1 MNLFR
6 QQKFSIRKFNVGIFS
21 ALIATVTFI
30 SINPTTASAAEQNQ
44 PAQNQPAQP
53 ADANAQPNANA
64 GAQANPAAQPAAPAN
79 QGQPAAQPANQGG
92 QANPAGGTAQPAGG
106 AAQPAAGTAQP
117 AGQGN
122 QADPNN
128 AAQAQPGNQAAPA
141 NQAGQGNNQAT
152 PANQTQPANAPAAA
166 QPAAPVAANAQ
177 TQDPNASNTGEGS
190 INTTLTFD
198 DPAISTDENRQDPTV
213 TVTDKV
219 NGYSLIN
226 NGKIGFV
233 NSELRRSDMFD
244 KNNPQNYQARGN
256 VAALGRVNAND
267 STDHGNFNGI
277 SKTVNVKPDS
287 ELIINFTTMQTN
299 SKQGAT
305 NLVIKDAKKN
315 TELATVN
322 VAKTGTAHLF
332 KVPTDADRL
341 DLQFIPDNTA
351 VADASRITTNK
362 DGYKY
367 YSFIDN
373 VGLFSGSHLYVKN
386 RDLAPKAT
394 NNKEY
399 TINTE
404 IGNNGNFGASLKSDQ
419 FKYEVTLPQGVT
431 YVNDSLTTTF
441 PNGNEDSTVLKNMT
455 VNYDQNANKVTFT
468 SQGVTT
474 ARGTHTKEVLFPDK
488 SLKLSYKVNVANID
502 TPKNIDFNE
511 KLTYRTASDVVIN
524 NAQPEVTLT
533 ADPFSVAVEMNKD
546 ALQQQVN
553 SQVDNSHYTTASIA
567 EYNKLKQQAD
577 TILNEDANHVETA
590 NRASQTDI
598 DGLVTKLQ
606 AALIDNQAAIAELD
620 AKAQEKV
627 TAAQQS
633 KKVTQDEV
641 AALVTKINNDKNN
654 AIAEINKQTTSQG
667 VTTEKDNGIAVLEQ
681 DVITPT
687 VKPQAKQDIIQAVT
701 TRKQQ
706 IKKSN
711 ASLQDEKDVANDK
724 IGKIETKAIKDIG
737 AATTNAQVEAIKTK
751 AINDINQTTPA
762 TTAKAAALE
771 EFDEVV
777 QAQIDQAPLNPDTT
791 NEEVAEAIERINAAK
806 VSGVKAIETT
816 MTAQDL
822 ERVKNEEISKIEN
835 ITDSTQTK
843 MDAYNEVKQAA
854 TARKAQNATVSNAT
868 NEEVAEAD
876 AAVEA
881 AQKQGLHDI
890 QVVKSKQEVAD
901 TKSKVLDKINAIQ
914 TQAKVKPAADTEV
927 ENAYNTRKQEIQNSN
942 ASTTEEKQ
950 AAYTELD
957 TKKQEARTNLDT
969 ANSNSEVATAKD
981 NGIAAINQVQAAT
994 TKKSDAKAEI
1004 AQKASER
1011 KTAIEAMNDSTTE
1024 EQQAAKDKVD
1034 QAVVTANADIDNAA
1048 ANADIDNAAANAD
1061 VDNAKTTNE
1070 ATIAAITPDA
1080 NVKPAAKQ
1088 AIADKVQAQETA
1100 INANNGS
1107 TTEEKEAAKQQVQTE
1122 KTTADTAIDGAHSN
1136 AEVEAAKN
1144 AEIAKIEAI
1153 QPATTTKDDAK
1164 QAIATKANERKTA
1177 IAQTQDIT
1185 AEEIAAANADVDN
1198 AVTQANSNIEA
1209 ANSQN
1214 DVDQA
1219 KTTGET
1225 SIDQVTPTVNK
1236 KVTARNEITAILNNK
1251 LQEIQATP
1259 DATDEEKQAADAEAN
1274 TENGKANQAI
1284 SAAITNAQVDEAKAN
1299 AEAAINAV
1307 TPKVVK
1313 KQAAKDEIDQLQ
1325 ATQTN
1330 VINNDQNAT
1339 TEEKEA
1345 AIQQLATAV
1354 TDAKNNITA
1363 ATDDNGVDQAKDAGK
1378 NSIQSTQPA
1387 TAVKLN
1393 AKNDVDQAVTT
1404 QNQAID
1410 NTTGATTEEKN
1421 AAKDLVLKAKEKA
1434 YLDIL
1439 NAQTTNDVTQIKD
1452 QAVTDIQGITADTTI
1467 KDVAKDELAT
1477 KANEQ
1482 KALIAQTADATTEEK
1497 EQANQQVD
1505 AQLTQGNQNIENAQS
1520 IDDVNTAKENAI
1532 QAIDPIQAST
1542 DVKTNARAELLTEM
1556 QNKITEILSDN
1567 TTTNE
1572 EKGKD
1577 IEPVRATYEE
1587 GLNNINT
1594 ANTTGDV
1601 TTAKDTA
1608 VQKVQQLHAN
1618 PVKKPAGKTALDQAA
1633 ADRKTQIEQTPNASQ
1648 QEINDAKQEV
1658 DAALNQAKTNVDQSS
1673 TNEYV
1678 DNAVKEGKAKINAVK
1693 TFSEYK
1699 KDALAKIA
1707 DAYNAK
1713 VNEADNSNA
1722 STSSEIA
1729 EAKQKLAELKQ
1740 TADQNVNQATSKDDI
1755 EVQIHNDLDNI
1766 NDYTIPTGKKESATT
1781 DLYAYAD
1788 QKKNNISADT
1798 NATQDEK
1805 QQAIKQVDQNV
1816 QTALES
1822 INNGVDNG
1830 DVDDALTQGKAAI
1843 DAIQVDA
1850 TVKPKANQAIEVK
1863 AEDTKESIDQ
1873 SDQLTAEEKTEAL
1886 AMIKQIT
1893 DQAKQGI
1900 TDATTTAE
1908 VEKAKAQ
1915 GLEAFDNIQIDSTE
1929 KQKAIEELETALDQI
1944 EAGVN
1949 VDADA
1954 TTEEKEAFTNALED
1968 ILSKATEDISD
1979 QTTNAEIA
1987 TVKNSALEQLKAQRI
2002 NPEVKK
2008 NALEAIREVV
2018 NKQIEIIKNADAD
2031 ASAKEIAR
2039 TDLGRYFDRF
2049 ADKLDKTQT
2058 NAEVA
2063 ELQNVTIP
2071 AIEAIVP
2078 QNDPDANDTNNG
2090 IDNNDA
2096 TANSNANATPENTG
2110 QPNVSETTDNGK
2122 ADASPTTPNNSDAA
2136 TGETTATSAT
2146 DDANDKPQANNN
2158 SSVDASTNSP
2168 TMDNDVTSKP
2178 EVESTNNGTTDKPVT
2193 ETDNATPA
2201 ESTTNNN
2208 STTTATNE
2216 NAPTGST
2223 ATAPTTASTE
2233 AASSADSKDNAS
2245 VNDSKQNAEV
2255 NNSAESQSTNGKVA
2269 QPKSENKAK
2278 AEKDGRDSTNQSMV
2292 ESTTETLPS
2301 ADITEPNVPSN
2312 TSKDKEESTTNQ
2324 TDAGQLK
2331 SETNVASNEADKSPS
2346 KADTEVSNKPSTS
2359 ASSEAKDKM
2368 TSTNVSQKDDTATAD
2383 TNDTQT
2389 SVGPVANNK
2398 AKDMQTNDTQKSV
2411 GSVANNK
2418 ATQNDGANASPATV
2432 SNGSNSANQDMLN
2445 VTKPEENK
2453 VKTKSAQQGKVNKP
2467 KQQAKTLPDTGMSH
2481 NDDLP
2486 YAELALGAGM
2496 AFLIRRFTKKD
2507 QQTEE

>member
-53 ADANAQPNANA
+53 ADASAQPNANA
-64 GAQANPAAQPAAPAN
+64 GAQANPTAQPAAPAN
-79 QGQPAAQPANQGG
+79 QGGQADPAANQGG
-92 QANPAGGTAQPAGG
+92 QATPAAGTT
-106 AAQPAAGTAQP
+106 QPAAGTTQP

-128 AAQAQPGNQAAPA
+128 AVQAQPGNQAAPA

-152 PANQTQPANAPAAA
+152 PNNAAPANQTQPANAPAAA

-177 TQDPNASNTGEGS
+177 PQDPNANNTGEGS

-198 DPAISTDENRQDPTV
+198 DPAISTNDNRQDPTV
-213 TVTDKV
+213 TVTDHV

-404 IGNNGNFGASLKSDQ
+404 IGNNGNFGASLKADQ

-553 SQVDNSHYTTASIA
+553 SQVDDSHYTTASIA

-590 NRASQTDI
+590 NRASQADI

-654 AIAEINKQTTSQG
+654 AIAEINKQTTAQG

-724 IGKIETKAIKDIG
+724 IGKIETKAIKDID

-751 AINDINQTTPA
+751 AINDINQTAPA

-791 NEEVAEAIERINAAK
+791 NEEVAEAIERINKAK
-806 VSGVKAIETT
+806 VSGVKAIEATT
-816 MTAQDL
+816 TAQEL
-822 ERVKNEEISKIEN
+822 ERVKNEEIFKIEN

-843 MDAYNEVKQAA
+843 MDAYKEVKQAA

-868 NEEVAEAD
+868 DEEVAEANAAVD
-876 AAVEA
+876 AAQTE
-881 AQKQGLHDI
+881 GLHDI
-890 QVVKSKQEVAD
+890 QVVKSQQEVAD
-901 TKSKVLDKINAIQ
+901 TKAKVLDKINAIQ
-914 TQAKVKPAADTEV
+914 TQARVKPAADREV
-927 ENAYNTRKQEIQNSN
+927 DNAYNTRKQEIQNSN
-942 ASTTEEKQ
+942 ASTTEEKE
-950 AAYTELD
+950 AAYTQLD
-957 TKKQEARTNLDT
+957 AKKQEARTNLDA
-969 ANSNSEVATAKD
+969 ANTNSAVTTAKD

-1048 ANADIDNAAANAD
+1048 ANTD
-1061 VDNAKTTNE
+1061 VDNAKATNE

-1080 NVKPAAKQ
+1080 NVKSTAKQ

-1100 INANNGS
+1100 IDANNGA
-1107 TTEEKEAAKQQVQTE
+1107 TTEEKNAAKQQVQTE
-1122 KTTADTAIDGAHSN
+1122 KTTADAAIDGAHSN

-1164 QAIATKANERKTA
+1164 QAIATKANERKAA

-1185 AEEIAAANADVDN
+1185 AEEIEAANANVDN
-1198 AVTQANSNIEA
+1198 AVTEANSHIEA

-1214 DVDQA
+1214 EVDQA
-1219 KTTGET
+1219 KTTGES

-1236 KVTARNEITAILNNK
+1236 KATARNEITTALNNK

-1259 DATDEEKQAADAEAN
+1259 DATDEEKQEADLEAN
-1274 TENGKANQAI
+1274 TENAKANH
-1284 SAAITNAQVDEAKAN
+1284 AITAATTNAEVDDAKAN
-1299 AEAAINAV
+1299 AEVAINAV
-1307 TPKVVK
+1307 TPKVMK

-1325 ATQTN
+1325 AVQTAI
-1330 VINNDQNAT
+1330 INNDQNAT
-1339 TEEKEA
+1339 NEEKEA

-1363 ATDDNGVDQAKDAGK
+1363 ATDNNGVDTAKDAGK

-1387 TAVKLN
+1387 TAVKSN

-1410 NTTGATTEEKN
+1410 NTT
-1421 AAKDLVLKAKEKA
+1421 
-1434 YLDIL
+1434 
-1439 NAQTTNDVTQIKD
+1439 
-1452 QAVTDIQGITADTTI
+1452 
-1467 KDVAKDELAT
+1467 
-1477 KANEQ
+1477 
-1482 KALIAQTADATTEEK
+1482 
-1497 EQANQQVD
+1497 
-1505 AQLTQGNQNIENAQS
+1505 
-1520 IDDVNTAKENAI
+1520 
-1532 QAIDPIQAST
+1532 
-1542 DVKTNARAELLTEM
+1542 
-1556 QNKITEILSDN
+1556 
-1567 TTTNE
+1567 
-1572 EKGKD
+1572 
-1577 IEPVRATYEE
+1577 
-1587 GLNNINT
+1587 
-1594 ANTTGDV
+1594 
-1601 TTAKDTA
+1601 
-1608 VQKVQQLHAN
+1608 
-1618 PVKKPAGKTALDQAA
+1618 
-1633 ADRKTQIEQTPNASQ
+1633 
-1648 QEINDAKQEV
+1648 
-1658 DAALNQAKTNVDQSS
+1658 
-1673 TNEYV
+1673 
-1678 DNAVKEGKAKINAVK
+1678 
-1693 TFSEYK
+1693 
-1699 KDALAKIA
+1699 
-1707 DAYNAK
+1707 
-1713 VNEADNSNA
+1713 
-1722 STSSEIA
+1722 
-1729 EAKQKLAELKQ
+1729 
-1740 TADQNVNQATSKDDI
+1740 
-1755 EVQIHNDLDNI
+1755 
-1766 NDYTIPTGKKESATT
+1766 
-1781 DLYAYAD
+1781 
-1788 QKKNNISADT
+1788 
-1798 NATQDEK
+1798 
-1805 QQAIKQVDQNV
+1805 
-1816 QTALES
+1816 
-1822 INNGVDNG
+1822 
-1830 DVDDALTQGKAAI
+1830 
-1843 DAIQVDA
+1843 
-1850 TVKPKANQAIEVK
+1850 
-1863 AEDTKESIDQ
+1863 
-1873 SDQLTAEEKTEAL
+1873 
-1886 AMIKQIT
+1886 
-1893 DQAKQGI
+1893 
-1900 TDATTTAE
+1900 
-1908 VEKAKAQ
+1908 
-1915 GLEAFDNIQIDSTE
+1915 
-1929 KQKAIEELETALDQI
+1929 
-1944 EAGVN
+1944 
-1949 VDADA
+1949 DA

-2058 NAEVA
+2058 NAEVD

-2078 QNDPDANDTNNG
+2078 QKDPNANDTNSG
-2090 IDNNDA
+2090 SDNNDA
-2096 TANSNANATPENTG
+2096 TANSNTNATPENTG
-2110 QPNVSETTDNGK
+2110 QPNVTESTDNAN
-2122 ADASPTTPNNSDAA
+2122 ADTSSTTTNNHNDSA
-2136 TGETTATSAT
+2136 TGETTGTSTNNSST
-2146 DDANDKPQANNN
+2146 DDANDKPTANNN
-2158 SSVDASTNSP
+2158 SSVDASTDNSA
-2168 TMDNDVTSKP
+2168 TGNGTTDKP
-2178 EVESTNNGTTDKPVT
+2178 AVELTNNGTTDKPATTEST
-2193 ETDNATPA
+2193 ETT
-2201 ESTTNNN
+2201 
-2208 STTTATNE
+2208 
-2216 NAPTGST
+2216 ST
-2223 ATAPTTASTE
+2223 A
-2233 AASSADSKDNAS
+2233 DRKDNAS
-2245 VNDSKQNAEV
+2245 VNASNQNAEV
-2255 NNSAESQSTNGKVA
+2255 NNSAESQPINGKVA

-2278 AEKDGRDSTNQSMV
+2278 VEKDGRDSTNQSMV

-2312 TSKDKEESTTNQ
+2312 TSKDKEESTSNQ

-2346 KADTEVSNKPSTS
+2346 KADTAVSNKPSTS
-2359 ASSEAKDKM
+2359 ASSETKDKA
-2368 TSTNVSQKDDTATAD
+2368 TSTEDSQKADMATAD
-2383 TNDTQT
+2383 T
-2389 SVGPVANNK
+2389 
-2398 AKDMQTNDTQKSV
+2398 KDNQAAIGATADV
-2411 GSVANNK
+2411 NNK
-2418 ATQNDGANASPATV
+2418 ATQNDGANASPVTV
-2432 SNGSNSANQDMLN
+2432 SNGSHSMHHDMLK
-2445 VTKPEENK
+2445 VTNTDKHEAK
-2453 VKTKSAQQGKVNKP
+2453 ATSAQQGKENKA

>member
-30 SINPTTASAAEQNQ
+30 STNPTTASAAEQNQ

-53 ADANAQPNANA
+53 ADANTQPNANA
-64 GAQANPAAQPAAPAN
+64 GAQANPTAQPAAPAN

-92 QANPAGGTAQPAGG
+92 QANPAGG
-106 AAQPAAGTAQP
+106 AAQPNTQP

-152 PANQTQPANAPAAA
+152 PNNNATPANQTQPANAPAAA
-166 QPAAPVAANAQ
+166 QPAANAQ

-394 NNKEY
+394 NNKEF

-404 IGNNGNFGASLKSDQ
+404 IGNNGNFGASLKADQ

-577 TILNEDANHVETA
+577 NILNEDANHVETA
-590 NRASQTDI
+590 NRASQAAI

-724 IGKIETKAIKDIG
+724 IGKIETKAIKDID

-751 AINDINQTTPA
+751 AINDINQTAPA

-806 VSGVKAIETT
+806 VSGVKAIEATT
-816 MTAQDL
+816 TAQDL

-843 MDAYNEVKQAA
+843 MDAYNDVKQAA

-957 TKKQEARTNLDT
+957 TKKQEARTNLDA
-969 ANSNSEVATAKD
+969 ANTNSDVTTAKD
-981 NGIAAINQVQAAT
+981 NSIAAINQVQAAT

-1034 QAVVTANADIDNAA
+1034 QAVVTANTDIDNAA
-1048 ANADIDNAAANAD
+1048 ANTD

-1080 NVKPAAKQ
+1080 NVKPTAKQ

-1100 INANNGS
+1100 IDAYNGA
-1107 TTEEKEAAKQQVQTE
+1107 TTEEKAAAKQQVQTE
-1122 KTTADTAIDGAHSN
+1122 KTTADAAIDGAHSN

-1164 QAIATKANERKTA
+1164 QAITTKANERKAA

-1198 AVTQANSNIEA
+1198 AVTQANSNNEA

-1236 KVTARNEITAILNNK
+1236 KATARNEITTILNNK
-1251 LQEIQATP
+1251 LQAIQATP

-1284 SAAITNAQVDEAKAN
+1284 SAATTNAQVDEAKAN
-1299 AEAAINAV
+1299 AEVAINAV

-1325 ATQTN
+1325 VAQTS

-1339 TEEKEA
+1339 NEEKEA

-1387 TAVKLN
+1387 TAVKSN
-1393 AKNDVDQAVTT
+1393 AKNEVDQAVTT

-1434 YLDIL
+1434 YQDIL

-1452 QAVTDIQGITADTTI
+1452 QAVADVQGITADTTI

-1520 IDDVNTAKENAI
+1520 IDDVNTAKDNAI

-1658 DAALNQAKTNVDQSS
+1658 DATLNQAKTNVDQSS

-1699 KDALAKIA
+1699 KDALAKIEA
-1707 DAYNAK
+1707 AYNSK

-1766 NDYTIPTGKKESATT
+1766 NDYTIPTGKKETATT

-1850 TVKPKANQAIEVK
+1850 TVKPKANQAIEAK
-1863 AEDTKESIDQ
+1863 AEDTKESIDH

-1893 DQAKQGI
+1893 DQAKKGI
-1900 TDATTTAE
+1900 NDATTTAE

-2018 NKQIEIIKNADAD
+2018 NKQIEIIKNADA
-2031 ASAKEIAR
+2031 SAKEIAR

-2049 ADKLDKTQT
+2049 ADNLDKTQT

-2090 IDNNDA
+2090 TDNNDA

-2136 TGETTATSAT
+2136 TGETTATSTNNPST
-2146 DDANDKPQANNN
+2146 DDANNKPTANNN
-2158 SSVDASTNSP
+2158 SSVDASTDNSA
-2168 TMDNDVTSKP
+2168 TGNGTIDKP
-2178 EVESTNNGTTDKPVT
+2178 EVESTNNGTTDKPAT
-2193 ETDNATPA
+2193 ETDNVTPA

-2208 STTTATNE
+2208 STTATNE

-2233 AASSADSKDNAS
+2233 AASSADSKDNAF

-2255 NNSAESQSTNGKVA
+2255 NNSAESQSTNGMVV

-2301 ADITEPNVPSN
+2301 ADITEPKVPSN

-2324 TDAGQLK
+2324 TDAGHLK
-2331 SETNVASNEADKSPS
+2331 SETNVASNEVDKSEGNV
-2346 KADTEVSNKPSTS
+2346 DTDVSNKPSTS
-2359 ASSEAKDKM
+2359 KPSEAKDKA
-2368 TSTNVSQKDDTATAD
+2368 TSTEDSQKADMATAD
-2383 TNDTQT
+2383 T
-2389 SVGPVANNK
+2389 
-2398 AKDMQTNDTQKSV
+2398 KDNQAAIGATADV
-2411 GSVANNK
+2411 NNK

-2432 SNGSNSANQDMLN
+2432 SNGSNSTNQDMLN
-2445 VTKPEENK
+2445 VTKTEENK
-2453 VKTKSAQQGKVNKP
+2453 ANVKSAQQGKVNKP

>member
-30 SINPTTASAAEQNQ
+30 STNPTTASAAEQNQ

-53 ADANAQPNANA
+53 ADANTQPNANA

-92 QANPAGGTAQPAGG
+92 QANPAGG
-106 AAQPAAGTAQP
+106 AAQPNTQP

-152 PANQTQPANAPAAA
+152 PNNNATPANQTQPANAPAAV

-244 KNNPQNYQARGN
+244 KNNPQNYQAKGN

-299 SKQGAT
+299 SKQGST

-404 IGNNGNFGASLKSDQ
+404 IGNNGNFGASLKADQ

-431 YVNDSLTTTF
+431 YVNNSLTTTF

-488 SLKLSYKVNVANID
+488 YLKLSYKVNVANID

-577 TILNEDANHVETA
+577 TILNEDANHVKTA
-590 NRASQTDI
+590 NRASQADI

-620 AKAQEKV
+620 TKAQEKV

-654 AIAEINKQTTSQG
+654 AIAEINKQTTAQG

-724 IGKIETKAIKDIG
+724 IGKIETKAIKDID

-806 VSGVKAIETT
+806 VSGVKAIEATT
-816 MTAQDL
+816 TAQDL

-876 AAVEA
+876 A

-942 ASTTEEKQ
+942 ASTTEEKE

-957 TKKQEARTNLDT
+957 TKKQEARTNLDA
-969 ANSNSEVATAKD
+969 ANTNSDVTTAKD

-1034 QAVVTANADIDNAA
+1034 QAVVTANADIDNAT
-1048 ANADIDNAAANAD
+1048 ANTD

-1080 NVKPAAKQ
+1080 NVKPQAKQ

-1100 INANNGS
+1100 IDANNGS

-1122 KTTADTAIDGAHSN
+1122 KTAADAAIDAAHSN
-1136 AEVEAAKN
+1136 VEVEAAKN

-1153 QPATTTKDDAK
+1153 QPATTTKDNAK

-1236 KVTARNEITAILNNK
+1236 KATARNEITAILNNK

-1284 SAAITNAQVDEAKAN
+1284 SAATTNAQVDEAKAN

-1339 TEEKEA
+1339 NEEKEA

-1363 ATDDNGVDQAKDAGK
+1363 ATDDNGVDTAKDAGK

-1387 TAVKLN
+1387 TAVKSN
-1393 AKNDVDQAVTT
+1393 AKNEVDQAVTT

-1434 YLDIL
+1434 YQDIL

-1452 QAVTDIQGITADTTI
+1452 QAVADIQGITADTTI

-1520 IDDVNTAKENAI
+1520 IDDVNTAKDNAI

-1556 QNKITEILSDN
+1556 QNKITEILN
-1567 TTTNE
+1567 NNETTNE
-1572 EKGKD
+1572 EKGND
-1577 IEPVRATYEE
+1577 IGPVRAAYEE
-1587 GLNNINT
+1587 GLNNINAAT
-1594 ANTTGDV
+1594 TTGDV

-1618 PVKKPAGKTALDQAA
+1618 PVKKPAGKKELDQAA
-1633 ADRKTQIEQTPNASQ
+1633 ADKKTQIEQTPNASQ

-1658 DAALNQAKTNVDQSS
+1658 DTELNQAKTNVDQSS

-1699 KDALAKIA
+1699 KDALAKIE

-1816 QTALES
+1816 QTALEN

-1843 DAIQVDA
+1843 DTIQVDA
-1850 TVKPKANQAIEVK
+1850 TVKPKANQAIEAK
-1863 AEDTKESIDQ
+1863 AEDTKESIDH

-2002 NPEVKK
+2002 NPVVKK

-2058 NAEVA
+2058 NTEVA

-2090 IDNNDA
+2090 TDNNDA

-2136 TGETTATSAT
+2136 TGETTVTSAT
-2146 DDANDKPQANNN
+2146 DDAKDKPQANNN
-2158 SSVDASTNSP
+2158 SSADASTNSP

-2411 GSVANNK
+2411 GSAANNK

-2432 SNGSNSANQDMLN
+2432 SNGSHSMHQDMLN

-2453 VKTKSAQQGKVNKP
+2453 ANAKSDQQGKVNKP

>member
-53 ADANAQPNANA
+53 ADASAQPNANA
-64 GAQANPAAQPAAPAN
+64 GAQANPTAQPAAPAN

-92 QANPAGGTAQPAGG
+92 QANPAGG
-106 AAQPAAGTAQP
+106 AAQPAAGTTQP

-141 NQAGQGNNQAT
+141 NQAGQGNNQATPNNNAT

-198 DPAISTDENRQDPTV
+198 DPAISTNDNRQDPTV
-213 TVTDKV
+213 TVTDHV

-404 IGNNGNFGASLKSDQ
+404 IGNNGNFGASLKADQ

-553 SQVDNSHYTTASIA
+553 SQVDDSHYTTASIA

-590 NRASQTDI
+590 NRASQADI

-654 AIAEINKQTTSQG
+654 AIAEINKQTTAQG

-724 IGKIETKAIKDIG
+724 IGKIETKAIKDID

-751 AINDINQTTPA
+751 AINDINQTAPA

-777 QAQIDQAPLNPDTT
+777 QAQIDQAQIDQAPLNPDTT

-806 VSGVKAIETT
+806 VSGVKAIEATT
-816 MTAQDL
+816 TAQDL
-822 ERVKNEEISKIEN
+822 ERVKNEEIFKIEN

-843 MDAYNEVKQAA
+843 MDAYKEVKQAA

-868 NEEVAEAD
+868 DEEVAEAD
-876 AAVEA
+876 AAVDA
-881 AQKQGLHDI
+881 AQTEGLHDI
-890 QVVKSKQEVAD
+890 QVVKSQQEVAD
-901 TKSKVLDKINAIQ
+901 TKAKVLDKINAIQ
-914 TQAKVKPAADTEV
+914 TQARVKPAADTEV

-981 NGIAAINQVQAAT
+981 NSIAAINQVQAAT

-1034 QAVVTANADIDNAA
+1034 QAVVNANADIDNAA
-1048 ANADIDNAAANAD
+1048 ANND

-1080 NVKPAAKQ
+1080 NVKPQAKQ

-1100 INANNGS
+1100 IDANNGA
-1107 TTEEKEAAKQQVQTE
+1107 TTEEKTAAKQQVQTE
-1122 KTTADTAIDGAHSN
+1122 KTTADAAIDGAHSN

-1164 QAIATKANERKTA
+1164 QAIATKANERKAA
-1177 IAQTQDIT
+1177 IAQTQEIT
-1185 AEEIAAANADVDN
+1185 AEEIAAANANVDN
-1198 AVTQANSNIEA
+1198 AVTEANNHIET

-1214 DVDQA
+1214 EVDQA
-1219 KTTGET
+1219 KTTGEA

-1236 KVTARNEITAILNNK
+1236 KATARNEITTILNNK
-1251 LQEIQATP
+1251 LQAIQATP
-1259 DATDEEKQAADAEAN
+1259 DATDEEKQAAETEAN
-1274 TENGKANQAI
+1274 TENAKANQAI
-1284 SAAITNAQVDEAKAN
+1284 TAATTNAEVDEAKTN

-1307 TPKVVK
+1307 TPKVMK

-1325 ATQTN
+1325 AAQTA

-1339 TEEKEA
+1339 NEEKEA

-1363 ATDDNGVDQAKDAGK
+1363 ATDNNGVDTAKDAGK

-1387 TAVKLN
+1387 TAVKSN
-1393 AKNDVDQAVTT
+1393 AKNEVDQAVTT

-1421 AAKDLVLKAKEKA
+1421 AAKDLVSKAKEKA
-1434 YLDIL
+1434 YQDIL

-1452 QAVTDIQGITADTTI
+1452 QAVADIQGITADTTI

-1477 KANEQ
+1477 KAKEQ

-1520 IDDVNTAKENAI
+1520 IDDVNTAKDNAI

-1542 DVKTNARAELLTEM
+1542 DVKTNARAELLNEM
-1556 QNKITEILSDN
+1556 QNKITEILNDN

-1577 IEPVRATYEE
+1577 IEPVRAAYEE
-1587 GLNNINT
+1587 GLNNINAAT
-1594 ANTTGDV
+1594 TTGDV

-1618 PVKKPAGKTALDQAA
+1618 PVKKPAGKTELDQAA
-1633 ADRKTQIEQTPNASQ
+1633 ADKKTQIEQTPNASQ

-1658 DAALNQAKTNVDQSS
+1658 DAALNQAKTNIDQSS

-1788 QKKNNISADT
+1788 QKKNNILADT

-1822 INNGVDNG
+1822 INNGVDNS

-1850 TVKPKANQAIEVK
+1850 TVKPKANQAIDDK
-1863 AEDTKESIDQ
+1863 AQETKESIDQ
-1873 SDQLTAEEKTEAL
+1873 SDQLTAEEKTAAL
-1886 AMIKQIT
+1886 ATIKQIT

-1929 KQKAIEELETALDQI
+1929 KQKAIEELETSLDQI

-1949 VDADA
+1949 VNVDA

-2002 NPEVKK
+2002 NPVVKK

-2058 NAEVA
+2058 NAEVD

-2078 QNDPDANDTNNG
+2078 QKDPNANDTNSG
-2090 IDNNDA
+2090 SDNNDA

-2110 QPNVSETTDNGK
+2110 QPNVTESTDNAN
-2122 ADASPTTPNNSDAA
+2122 ADTSSTTTNNQNDAA
-2136 TGETTATSAT
+2136 TGGTTATST
-2146 DDANDKPQANNN
+2146 NN
-2158 SSVDASTNSP
+2158 SSVDASTDNSA
-2168 TMDNDVTSKP
+2168 TG
-2178 EVESTNNGTTDKPVT
+2178 NGTTDKPAT

-2201 ESTTNNN
+2201 EGTRNNN
-2208 STTTATNE
+2208 GTATATNE

-2223 ATAPTTASTE
+2223 ATAPTTNASTG

-2301 ADITEPNVPSN
+2301 ADITGPKVPSN
-2312 TSKDKEESTTNQ
+2312 TEKDKEESTTNQ

-2331 SETNVASNEADKSPS
+2331 SETNVASNEADKSEGNVGT
-2346 KADTEVSNKPSTS
+2346 DVSNKPSTS
-2359 ASSEAKDKM
+2359 ASSEAKEKM
-2368 TSTNVSQKDDTATAD
+2368 TSINVSQKDDTATAD

-2398 AKDMQTNDTQKSV
+2398 A
-2411 GSVANNK
+2411 
-2418 ATQNDGANASPATV
+2418 TQNDGTNASPATV

-2445 VTKPEENK
+2445 VTNTEENK
-2453 VKTKSAQQGKVNKP
+2453 ANAKSAQQGKVNKL

>member
-30 SINPTTASAAEQNQ
+30 STNPTTASAAEQNQ
-44 PAQNQPAQP
+44 PALNQPAQP
-53 ADANAQPNANA
+53 ADANTQPNANA

-92 QANPAGGTAQPAGG
+92 QANPAGG
-106 AAQPAAGTAQP
+106 AAQPNTQP

-152 PANQTQPANAPAAA
+152 PNNNATPANQTQPANAPAAV
-166 QPAAPVAANAQ
+166 QPAAPVAANVQ

-244 KNNPQNYQARGN
+244 KNNPQNYQAKGN

-404 IGNNGNFGASLKSDQ
+404 IGNNGNFGASLKADQ

-488 SLKLSYKVNVANID
+488 SLKLSYKVNVTNID

-590 NRASQTDI
+590 NRASQADI
-598 DGLVTKLQ
+598 DGLVNKLQ

-654 AIAEINKQTTSQG
+654 AIAEINKQTTAQG

-724 IGKIETKAIKDIG
+724 IGKIETKAIKDID
-737 AATTNAQVEAIKTK
+737 AATTNAQVEVIKTK
-751 AINDINQTTPA
+751 AINDINQTAPSTS
-762 TTAKAAALE
+762 AKAAALE

-806 VSGVKAIETT
+806 VSGVKAIEATT
-816 MTAQDL
+816 TAQDL
-822 ERVKNEEISKIEN
+822 ERVKNEEIFKIEN

-843 MDAYNEVKQAA
+843 MGAYKEVKQAA
-854 TARKAQNATVSNAT
+854 TARKTQNATVSNAT
-868 NEEVAEAD
+868 DEEVAEAD
-876 AAVEA
+876 AAVDA
-881 AQKQGLHDI
+881 AQKEGLHDI
-890 QVVKSKQEVAD
+890 QVVKSQQEVAE
-901 TKSKVLDKINAIQ
+901 TKTKVLDKINAIQ
-914 TQAKVKPAADTEV
+914 TQARVKPAADAAV

-942 ASTTEEKQ
+942 ASTTEEKE
-950 AAYTELD
+950 AAYAELD
-957 TKKQEARTNLDT
+957 AKKQEARTNIDA
-969 ANSNSEVATAKD
+969 ANSNSDVATAKD
-981 NGIAAINQVQAAT
+981 NAIAAINQVQAAT
-994 TKKSDAKAEI
+994 TKKADAKAEI

-1011 KTAIEAMNDSTTE
+1011 KTAIEAMNASTTE

-1048 ANADIDNAAANAD
+1048 ANTD

-1080 NVKPAAKQ
+1080 NVKPTAKQ

-1100 INANNGS
+1100 IDANNGA
-1107 TTEEKEAAKQQVQTE
+1107 TTEEKTAAKQQVQTE
-1122 KTTADTAIDGAHSN
+1122 KTTADAAIDGAHSN

-1198 AVTQANSNIEA
+1198 AATQANSNIEA

-1219 KTTGET
+1219 KTNGET

-1236 KVTARNEITAILNNK
+1236 KATARNEITTVLNNK

-1259 DATDEEKQAADAEAN
+1259 DATDEEKQAAETEAN
-1274 TENGKANQAI
+1274 TENAKANQVI
-1284 SAAITNAQVDEAKAN
+1284 TAATTNAEVDEAKTN
-1299 AEAAINAV
+1299 AETAINAV
-1307 TPKVVK
+1307 TPKVMK

-1325 ATQTN
+1325 AAQTA

-1339 TEEKEA
+1339 NEEKEA

-1387 TAVKLN
+1387 TAVKSN
-1393 AKNDVDQAVTT
+1393 AKNDVDQAVTA

-1421 AAKDLVLKAKEKA
+1421 AAKDLVSKAKEKA
-1434 YLDIL
+1434 YQDIL

-1452 QAVTDIQGITADTTI
+1452 QAVADIQGITADTTI

-1477 KANEQ
+1477 KANDQ
-1482 KALIAQTADATTEEK
+1482 KAQIAQAADATTEEK

-1520 IDDVNTAKENAI
+1520 IDDVNTAKDNAI
-1532 QAIDPIQAST
+1532 QAIDPIQAAT
-1542 DVKTNARAELLTEM
+1542 DVKTNARAELLNEM

-1577 IEPVRATYEE
+1577 IEPVRAAYEE
-1587 GLNNINT
+1587 GLNNINA

-1601 TTAKDTA
+1601 STAKDTA

-1618 PVKKPAGKTALDQAA
+1618 PVKKPAGKTELDQVAT
-1633 ADRKTQIEQTPNASQ
+1633 DKKTQIEQTPNASQ

-1699 KDALAKIA
+1699 KDALAKIEA
-1707 DAYNAK
+1707 AYNSK

-1805 QQAIKQVDQNV
+1805 QQAINQVNQNV

-1843 DAIQVDA
+1843 DAVQVDA
-1850 TVKPKANQAIEVK
+1850 TVKPKANQAIDAK
-1863 AEDTKESIDQ
+1863 AEDTKDSIEH
-1873 SDQLTAEEKTEAL
+1873 SDQLTSEEKAEAL
-1886 AMIKQIT
+1886 ATIKQIT
-1893 DQAKQGI
+1893 DQAKKGI

-1915 GLEAFDNIQIDSTE
+1915 GLEAFDNIQIDSTH
-1929 KQKAIEELETALDQI
+1929 KQQAIEELETALDKI
-1944 EAGVN
+1944 EANVN
-1949 VDADA
+1949 ANTDA
-1954 TTEEKEAFTNALED
+1954 TIEEKEAFTNTLED

-1979 QTTNAEIA
+1979 QTTNAEIE
-1987 TVKNSALEQLKAQRI
+1987 TVKNNALEKLKGQQI
-2002 NPEVKK
+2002 NPEAKK
-2008 NALEAIREVV
+2008 NALKEIENAV
-2018 NKQIEIIKNADAD
+2018 NKQKETINNADANK
-2031 ASAKEIAR
+2031 AAKETALN
-2039 TDLGRYFDRF
+2039 DLSRSHDRF
-2049 ADKLDKTQT
+2049 VEDLVKVQS

-2090 IDNNDA
+2090 TDNNDA
-2096 TANSNANATPENTG
+2096 TANSNATPENTG

-2122 ADASPTTPNNSDAA
+2122 ADASPTTSNNSDAA

-2146 DDANDKPQANNN
+2146 DDANDKPQANSN

-2201 ESTTNNN
+2201 ESTINNN

-2278 AEKDGRDSTNQSMV
+2278 AEKDDRDSTNQSMV

-2312 TSKDKEESTTNQ
+2312 TSKDKEESTSNQ

-2331 SETNVASNEADKSPS
+2331 SETNVASNETDKSPS

-2383 TNDTQT
+2383 TNDTQK

-2398 AKDMQTNDTQKSV
+2398 AKDMQTNDM
-2411 GSVANNK
+2411 K
-2418 ATQNDGANASPATV
+2418 ASLVTV

-2445 VTKPEENK
+2445 VTKTEENK
-2453 VKTKSAQQGKVNKP
+2453 ANAKSAQQGKVNKP
-2467 KQQAKTLPDTGMSH
+2467 KQQTKTLPDTGMSH

>member
-30 SINPTTASAAEQNQ
+30 STNPTTASAAEQNQ

-53 ADANAQPNANA
+53 ADANTQPNANA
-64 GAQANPAAQPAAPAN
+64 GAQANPTAQPAAPAN

-92 QANPAGGTAQPAGG
+92 QANPAGG
-106 AAQPAAGTAQP
+106 AAQPNTQP

-152 PANQTQPANAPAAA
+152 PNNNATPANQTQPANAPAAA
-166 QPAAPVAANAQ
+166 QPAANAQ

-394 NNKEY
+394 NNKEF

-404 IGNNGNFGASLKSDQ
+404 IGNNGNFGASLKADQ

-524 NAQPEVTLT
+524 NAKPEVTLT

-577 TILNEDANHVETA
+577 NILNEDANHVETA
-590 NRASQTDI
+590 NRASQAAI

-724 IGKIETKAIKDIG
+724 IGKIETKAIKDID

-751 AINDINQTTPA
+751 AINDINQTAPA

-806 VSGVKAIETT
+806 VSGVKAIEATT
-816 MTAQDL
+816 TAQDL

-843 MDAYNEVKQAA
+843 MDAYNDVKQAA
-854 TARKAQNATVSNAT
+854 TTRKAQNATVSNAT

-957 TKKQEARTNLDT
+957 TKKQEARTNLDA
-969 ANSNSEVATAKD
+969 ANTNSDVTTAKD
-981 NGIAAINQVQAAT
+981 NSIAAINQVQAAT

-1034 QAVVTANADIDNAA
+1034 QAVVTANTDIDNAA
-1048 ANADIDNAAANAD
+1048 ANTD

-1080 NVKPAAKQ
+1080 NVKPTAKQ

-1100 INANNGS
+1100 IDAYNGA
-1107 TTEEKEAAKQQVQTE
+1107 TTEEKAAAKQQVQTE
-1122 KTTADTAIDGAHSN
+1122 KTTADAAIDGAHSN

-1164 QAIATKANERKTA
+1164 QAITTKANERKAA

-1236 KVTARNEITAILNNK
+1236 KATARNEITTILNNK
-1251 LQEIQATP
+1251 LQAIQATP

-1284 SAAITNAQVDEAKAN
+1284 SAATTNAQVDEAKAN
-1299 AEAAINAV
+1299 AEVAINAV

-1325 ATQTN
+1325 VAQTS

-1339 TEEKEA
+1339 NEEKEA

-1387 TAVKLN
+1387 TAVKSN
-1393 AKNDVDQAVTT
+1393 AKNEVDQAVTT

-1434 YLDIL
+1434 YQDIL

-1452 QAVTDIQGITADTTI
+1452 QAVADVQGITADTTI

-1520 IDDVNTAKENAI
+1520 IDDVNTAKDNAI

-1658 DAALNQAKTNVDQSS
+1658 DATLNQAKTNVDQSS

-1699 KDALAKIA
+1699 KDALAKIEA
-1707 DAYNAK
+1707 AYNSK

-1766 NDYTIPTGKKESATT
+1766 NDYTIPTGKKETATT

-1850 TVKPKANQAIEVK
+1850 TVKPKANQAIEAK
-1863 AEDTKESIDQ
+1863 AEDTKESIDH

-1893 DQAKQGI
+1893 DQAKKGI
-1900 TDATTTAE
+1900 NDATTTAE

-2018 NKQIEIIKNADAD
+2018 NKQIEIIKNADA
-2031 ASAKEIAR
+2031 SAKEIAR

-2049 ADKLDKTQT
+2049 ADNLDKTQT

-2090 IDNNDA
+2090 TDNNDA

-2136 TGETTATSAT
+2136 TGETTATSTNNPST
-2146 DDANDKPQANNN
+2146 DDANNKPTANNN
-2158 SSVDASTNSP
+2158 SSVDASTDNSA
-2168 TMDNDVTSKP
+2168 TGNGTIDKP
-2178 EVESTNNGTTDKPVT
+2178 EVESTNNGTTDKPAT
-2193 ETDNATPA
+2193 ETDNVTPA

-2208 STTTATNE
+2208 STTATNE

-2233 AASSADSKDNAS
+2233 AASSADSKDNAF

-2255 NNSAESQSTNGKVA
+2255 NNSAESQSTNGMVV

-2301 ADITEPNVPSN
+2301 ADITEPKVPSN

-2324 TDAGQLK
+2324 TDAGHLK
-2331 SETNVASNEADKSPS
+2331 SETNVASNEVDKSEGNV
-2346 KADTEVSNKPSTS
+2346 DTDVSNKPSTS
-2359 ASSEAKDKM
+2359 KPSEAKDKA
-2368 TSTNVSQKDDTATAD
+2368 TSTEDSQKADMATAD
-2383 TNDTQT
+2383 T
-2389 SVGPVANNK
+2389 
-2398 AKDMQTNDTQKSV
+2398 KDNQAAIGATADV
-2411 GSVANNK
+2411 NNK

-2432 SNGSNSANQDMLN
+2432 SNGSNSTNQDMLN
-2445 VTKPEENK
+2445 VTKTEENK
-2453 VKTKSAQQGKVNKP
+2453 ANVKSAQQGKVNKP

>member
-30 SINPTTASAAEQNQ
+30 STNPTTASAAEQNQ

-53 ADANAQPNANA
+53 ADANTQPNANA

-79 QGQPAAQPANQGG
+79 QGQPAAQPA
-92 QANPAGGTAQPAGG
+92 
-106 AAQPAAGTAQP
+106 AQP

-152 PANQTQPANAPAAA
+152 PNNNATPANQTQPANAPAAV

-244 KNNPQNYQARGN
+244 KNNPQNYQAKGN

-404 IGNNGNFGASLKSDQ
+404 IGNNGNFGASLKADQ

-590 NRASQTDI
+590 NRASQADI
-598 DGLVTKLQ
+598 DGLLTKLQ

-620 AKAQEKV
+620 TKAQEKV

-724 IGKIETKAIKDIG
+724 IGKIETKAIKDID

-806 VSGVKAIETT
+806 VSGVKAIEATT
-816 MTAQDL
+816 TAQDL

-876 AAVEA
+876 AAVDA

-942 ASTTEEKQ
+942 ASTTEEKE

-957 TKKQEARTNLDT
+957 AKKQEARTNLDA
-969 ANSNSEVATAKD
+969 ANTNSDVTTAKD

-1048 ANADIDNAAANAD
+1048 ANAD

-1100 INANNGS
+1100 IDANNGS

-1122 KTTADTAIDGAHSN
+1122 KTAADAAIDAAHSN

-1153 QPATTTKDDAK
+1153 QPATTTKDNAK
-1164 QAIATKANERKTA
+1164 EAIATKANERKTA

-1209 ANSQN
+1209 ANSQ
-1214 DVDQA
+1214 
-1219 KTTGET
+1219 
-1225 SIDQVTPTVNK
+1225 
-1236 KVTARNEITAILNNK
+1236 
-1251 LQEIQATP
+1251 
-1259 DATDEEKQAADAEAN
+1259 
-1274 TENGKANQAI
+1274 
-1284 SAAITNAQVDEAKAN
+1284 
-1299 AEAAINAV
+1299 
-1307 TPKVVK
+1307 
-1313 KQAAKDEIDQLQ
+1313 
-1325 ATQTN
+1325 
-1330 VINNDQNAT
+1330 
-1339 TEEKEA
+1339 
-1345 AIQQLATAV
+1345 
-1354 TDAKNNITA
+1354 
-1363 ATDDNGVDQAKDAGK
+1363 
-1378 NSIQSTQPA
+1378 
-1387 TAVKLN
+1387 
-1393 AKNDVDQAVTT
+1393 NDVDQAVTT

-1766 NDYTIPTGKKESATT
+1766 NDYTIPTGKKETATT

-2411 GSVANNK
+2411 GSAANNK

-2453 VKTKSAQQGKVNKP
+2453 ANAKSAQQGKVNKA

>member
-30 SINPTTASAAEQNQ
+30 STNPTTASAAEQNQ

-53 ADANAQPNANA
+53 ADANTQPNANA

-79 QGQPAAQPANQGG
+79 QGQPAAQPANQRG
-92 QANPAGGTAQPAGG
+92 QANPAGG
-106 AAQPAAGTAQP
+106 AAQPNTQP

-152 PANQTQPANAPAAA
+152 PNNNATPANQTQPANAPAAV

-244 KNNPQNYQARGN
+244 KNNPQNYQAKGN

-299 SKQGAT
+299 SKQGST

-404 IGNNGNFGASLKSDQ
+404 IGNNGNFGASLKADQ

-431 YVNDSLTTTF
+431 YVNNSLTTTF

-488 SLKLSYKVNVANID
+488 YLKLSYKVNVANID

-577 TILNEDANHVETA
+577 TILNEDANHVKTA
-590 NRASQTDI
+590 NRASQADI

-620 AKAQEKV
+620 TKAQEKV

-654 AIAEINKQTTSQG
+654 AIAEINKQTTAQG

-724 IGKIETKAIKDIG
+724 IGKIETKAIKDID

-806 VSGVKAIETT
+806 VSGVKAIEATT
-816 MTAQDL
+816 TAQDL

-876 AAVEA
+876 AAVDA

-942 ASTTEEKQ
+942 ASTTEEKE

-957 TKKQEARTNLDT
+957 TKKQEARTNLDA
-969 ANSNSEVATAKD
+969 ANTNSDVTTAKD

-1034 QAVVTANADIDNAA
+1034 QAVVTANADIDNAT
-1048 ANADIDNAAANAD
+1048 ANTD

-1080 NVKPAAKQ
+1080 NVKPQAKQ

-1100 INANNGS
+1100 IDANNGS

-1122 KTTADTAIDGAHSN
+1122 KTAADAAIDAAHSN
-1136 AEVEAAKN
+1136 VEVEAAKN

-1153 QPATTTKDDAK
+1153 QPATTTKDNAK

-1236 KVTARNEITAILNNK
+1236 KATARNEITAILNNK

-1284 SAAITNAQVDEAKAN
+1284 SAATTNAQVDEAKAN

-1339 TEEKEA
+1339 NEEKEA

-1363 ATDDNGVDQAKDAGK
+1363 ATDDNGVDTAKDAGK

-1387 TAVKLN
+1387 TAVKSN
-1393 AKNDVDQAVTT
+1393 AKNEVDQAVTT

-1434 YLDIL
+1434 YQDIL

-1452 QAVTDIQGITADTTI
+1452 QAVADIQGITADTTI

-1520 IDDVNTAKENAI
+1520 IDDVNTAKDNAI

-1556 QNKITEILSDN
+1556 QNKITEILN
-1567 TTTNE
+1567 NNETTNE
-1572 EKGKD
+1572 EKGND
-1577 IEPVRATYEE
+1577 IGPVRAAYEE
-1587 GLNNINT
+1587 GLNNINAAT
-1594 ANTTGDV
+1594 TTGDV

-1618 PVKKPAGKTALDQAA
+1618 PVKKPAGKKELDQAA
-1633 ADRKTQIEQTPNASQ
+1633 ADKKTQIEQTPNASQ

-1658 DAALNQAKTNVDQSS
+1658 DTELNQAKTNVDQSS

-1699 KDALAKIA
+1699 KDALAKIE

-1816 QTALES
+1816 QTALEN

-1843 DAIQVDA
+1843 DTIQVDA
-1850 TVKPKANQAIEVK
+1850 TVKPKANQAIEAK
-1863 AEDTKESIDQ
+1863 AEDTKESIDH

-1900 TDATTTAE
+1900 TDATTAE

-2002 NPEVKK
+2002 NPVVKK

-2058 NAEVA
+2058 NTEVA

-2090 IDNNDA
+2090 TDNNDA

-2136 TGETTATSAT
+2136 TGETTVTSAT
-2146 DDANDKPQANNN
+2146 DDAKDKPQANNN
-2158 SSVDASTNSP
+2158 SSADASTNSP

-2411 GSVANNK
+2411 GSAANNK
-2418 ATQNDGANASPATV
+2418 ATQNDGANASPETV
-2432 SNGSNSANQDMLN
+2432 SNGSHSMHQDMLN

-2453 VKTKSAQQGKVNKP
+2453 ANAKSDQQGKVNKP

>member
-30 SINPTTASAAEQNQ
+30 STNPTTASAAEQNQ

-53 ADANAQPNANA
+53 ADANTQPNANA
-64 GAQANPAAQPAAPAN
+64 GAQANPTAQPAAPAN
-79 QGQPAAQPANQGG
+79 QGQPAVQPANQGG
-92 QANPAGGTAQPAGG
+92 QANPAGG
-106 AAQPAAGTAQP
+106 AAQPNTQP

-128 AAQAQPGNQAAPA
+128 AAQAQPGNQATPA

-152 PANQTQPANAPAAA
+152 PNNNATPANQTQPANA
-166 QPAAPVAANAQ
+166 PAAPVAANAQ

-219 NGYSLIN
+219 NGYTLIN

-590 NRASQTDI
+590 NRASQADI

-724 IGKIETKAIKDIG
+724 IGKIETKAIKDID

-751 AINDINQTTPA
+751 AINDINQTAPA

-806 VSGVKAIETT
+806 VSGVKAIEATT
-816 MTAQDL
+816 TAQDL
-822 ERVKNEEISKIEN
+822 ERVKNEEIFKIEN

-843 MDAYNEVKQAA
+843 MDAYKEVKQAA

-868 NEEVAEAD
+868 DEEVAEANAAVD
-876 AAVEA
+876 AAQTE
-881 AQKQGLHDI
+881 GLHDI
-890 QVVKSKQEVAD
+890 QVVKSQQEVAD
-901 TKSKVLDKINAIQ
+901 TKAKVLDKINAIQ
-914 TQAKVKPAADTEV
+914 TQARVKPAADTEV

-942 ASTTEEKQ
+942 ASTTEEKE

-957 TKKQEARTNLDT
+957 AKKQEARTNLDA
-969 ANSNSEVATAKD
+969 ANTNSAVTTAKD
-981 NGIAAINQVQAAT
+981 NSIAAINQVQAAT

-1011 KTAIEAMNDSTTE
+1011 KTAIEAMNASTTE
-1024 EQQAAKDKVD
+1024 EQQAAKEKVD
-1034 QAVVTANADIDNAA
+1034 QAVLSANADIDNAA
-1048 ANADIDNAAANAD
+1048 ANTD
-1061 VDNAKTTNE
+1061 VDNVKTTNE

-1080 NVKPAAKQ
+1080 NVKPTAKQ
-1088 AIADKVQAQETA
+1088 AIADKVQAQE
-1100 INANNGS
+1100 
-1107 TTEEKEAAKQQVQTE
+1107 
-1122 KTTADTAIDGAHSN
+1122 TAIDGAHSN

-1185 AEEIAAANADVDN
+1185 AEEIAAANVNVDN
-1198 AVTQANSNIEA
+1198 AVTEANSNIEA

-1219 KTTGET
+1219 KTTGEN

-1236 KVTARNEITAILNNK
+1236 KATARNEITAILNNK

-1284 SAAITNAQVDEAKAN
+1284 SAATTNAQVDEAKAN

-1313 KQAAKDEIDQLQ
+1313 KKAAKDEIDQLQ

-1387 TAVKLN
+1387 TAVKSN

-1434 YLDIL
+1434 YQDIL

-1452 QAVTDIQGITADTTI
+1452 QAVADIQGITADTTI

-1520 IDDVNTAKENAI
+1520 IDDVNTAKDNAI

-1556 QNKITEILSDN
+1556 QNKITEILN
-1567 TTTNE
+1567 NNETTNE
-1572 EKGKD
+1572 EKGND
-1577 IEPVRATYEE
+1577 IGPVRAAYEE
-1587 GLNNINT
+1587 GLNNINAAT
-1594 ANTTGDV
+1594 TTGDV

-1618 PVKKPAGKTALDQAA
+1618 PVKKPAGKKELDQAA
-1633 ADRKTQIEQTPNASQ
+1633 ADKKTQIEQTPNASQ

-1658 DAALNQAKTNVDQSS
+1658 DTELNQAKTNVDQSS

-1915 GLEAFDNIQIDSTE
+1915 GLEAFDYIQIDSTE

-1949 VDADA
+1949 VNADA

-2255 NNSAESQSTNGKVA
+2255 NNSAESQSTNDKVA

-2346 KADTEVSNKPSTS
+2346 KAVTEVSNKPSTS

-2383 TNDTQT
+2383 TNDTQ
-2389 SVGPVANNK
+2389 
-2398 AKDMQTNDTQKSV
+2398 KSV
-2411 GSVANNK
+2411 GSAANNK

-2453 VKTKSAQQGKVNKP
+2453 AKAKSAQQGKVNKP

>member
-30 SINPTTASAAEQNQ
+30 STNPTTASAAEQNQ

-53 ADANAQPNANA
+53 ADANTQPNANA
-64 GAQANPAAQPAAPAN
+64 GAQANPAAQPA
-79 QGQPAAQPANQGG
+79 NQGG
-92 QANPAGGTAQPAGG
+92 QANPAGGA
-106 AAQPAAGTAQP
+106 AQP

-141 NQAGQGNNQAT
+141 NQAGQGNNQATPNNNAT

-244 KNNPQNYQARGN
+244 KNNPQNYQAKGN

-277 SKTVNVKPDS
+277 TKTVNVKPDS

-404 IGNNGNFGASLKSDQ
+404 IGNNGNFGASLKADQ

-455 VNYDQNANKVTFT
+455 VNYDQTANKVTFT

-590 NRASQTDI
+590 NRASQADI

-620 AKAQEKV
+620 TKAQEKV

-724 IGKIETKAIKDIG
+724 IGKIETKAIKDID

-806 VSGVKAIETT
+806 VSGVKAIEATT
-816 MTAQDL
+816 TAQDL
-822 ERVKNEEISKIEN
+822 ERVKNEEIFKIEN

-843 MDAYNEVKQAA
+843 MDAYKEVRQAA

-868 NEEVAEAD
+868 DEEVAEANAAVD
-876 AAVEA
+876 AAQTE
-881 AQKQGLHDI
+881 GLHDI
-890 QVVKSKQEVAD
+890 QVVKSQQEVAD
-901 TKSKVLDKINAIQ
+901 TKAKVLDKINAIQ

-942 ASTTEEKQ
+942 ASTTEEKE

-957 TKKQEARTNLDT
+957 AKKQEARTNLDA
-969 ANSNSEVATAKD
+969 ANTNSDVTTAKD

-1034 QAVVTANADIDNAA
+1034 QAVVTANADIDNAT
-1048 ANADIDNAAANAD
+1048 ANTD

-1100 INANNGS
+1100 IDANNGS

-1122 KTTADTAIDGAHSN
+1122 KTAADAAIDAAHSN
-1136 AEVEAAKN
+1136 VEVEAAKN

-1153 QPATTTKDDAK
+1153 QPAT
-1164 QAIATKANERKTA
+1164 
-1177 IAQTQDIT
+1177 
-1185 AEEIAAANADVDN
+1185 
-1198 AVTQANSNIEA
+1198 
-1209 ANSQN
+1209 
-1214 DVDQA
+1214 
-1219 KTTGET
+1219 
-1225 SIDQVTPTVNK
+1225 
-1236 KVTARNEITAILNNK
+1236 
-1251 LQEIQATP
+1251 
-1259 DATDEEKQAADAEAN
+1259 
-1274 TENGKANQAI
+1274 
-1284 SAAITNAQVDEAKAN
+1284 TNAQVDEAKAN

-1339 TEEKEA
+1339 NEEKEA

-1363 ATDDNGVDQAKDAGK
+1363 ATDDNGVDTAKDAGK

-1387 TAVKLN
+1387 TAVKSN
-1393 AKNDVDQAVTT
+1393 AKNEVDQAVTT

-1434 YLDIL
+1434 YQDIL

-1452 QAVTDIQGITADTTI
+1452 QAVADIQGITADTTI

-1520 IDDVNTAKENAI
+1520 IDDVNTAKDNAI

-1556 QNKITEILSDN
+1556 QNKITEILN
-1567 TTTNE
+1567 NNETTNE
-1572 EKGKD
+1572 EKGND
-1577 IEPVRATYEE
+1577 IGPVRAAYEE
-1587 GLNNINT
+1587 GLNNINAAT
-1594 ANTTGDV
+1594 TTGDV

-1618 PVKKPAGKTALDQAA
+1618 PVKKPAGKKELDQAA
-1633 ADRKTQIEQTPNASQ
+1633 ADKKTQIEQTPNASQ

-1658 DAALNQAKTNVDQSS
+1658 DTELNQAKTNVDQSS

-1699 KDALAKIA
+1699 KDALAKIE

-1816 QTALES
+1816 QTALEN

-1843 DAIQVDA
+1843 DTIQVDA
-1850 TVKPKANQAIEVK
+1850 TVKPKANQAIEAK
-1863 AEDTKESIDQ
+1863 AEDTKESIDH

-2002 NPEVKK
+2002 NPVVKK

-2058 NAEVA
+2058 NTEVA

-2090 IDNNDA
+2090 TDNNDA

-2136 TGETTATSAT
+2136 TGETTVTSAT
-2146 DDANDKPQANNN
+2146 DDAKDKPQANNN
-2158 SSVDASTNSP
+2158 SSADASTNSP

-2383 TNDTQT
+2383 TNDTQK

-2411 GSVANNK
+2411 GSAANNK

-2432 SNGSNSANQDMLN
+2432 SNGSHSMHQDMLN

-2453 VKTKSAQQGKVNKP
+2453 ANAKSDQQGKVNKP

>member
-30 SINPTTASAAEQNQ
+30 STNPTTASAAEQNQ

-53 ADANAQPNANA
+53 ADANTQPNANA
-64 GAQANPAAQPAAPAN
+64 GAQANPTAQPAAPAN

-92 QANPAGGTAQPAGG
+92 QANPAGG
-106 AAQPAAGTAQP
+106 AAQPNTQP

-152 PANQTQPANAPAAA
+152 PNNNATPANQTQPANAPAAA
-166 QPAAPVAANAQ
+166 QPAANAQ

-190 INTTLTFD
+190 INTILTFD

-394 NNKEY
+394 NNKEF

-404 IGNNGNFGASLKSDQ
+404 IGNNGNFGASLKADQ

-577 TILNEDANHVETA
+577 NILNEDANHVETA
-590 NRASQTDI
+590 NRASQAAI

-724 IGKIETKAIKDIG
+724 IGKIETKAIKDID

-751 AINDINQTTPA
+751 AINDINQTAPA

-806 VSGVKAIETT
+806 VSGVKAIEATT
-816 MTAQDL
+816 TAQDL

-843 MDAYNEVKQAA
+843 MDAYNDVKQAA

-957 TKKQEARTNLDT
+957 TKKQEARTNLDA
-969 ANSNSEVATAKD
+969 ANTNSDVTTAKD
-981 NGIAAINQVQAAT
+981 NSIAAINQVQAAT

-1034 QAVVTANADIDNAA
+1034 QAVVTANTDIDNAA
-1048 ANADIDNAAANAD
+1048 ANTD

-1080 NVKPAAKQ
+1080 NVKPTAKQ

-1100 INANNGS
+1100 IDAYNGA
-1107 TTEEKEAAKQQVQTE
+1107 TTEEKAAAKQQVQTE
-1122 KTTADTAIDGAHSN
+1122 KTTADAAIDGAHSN

-1164 QAIATKANERKTA
+1164 QAITTKANERKAA

-1236 KVTARNEITAILNNK
+1236 KATARNEITTILNNK
-1251 LQEIQATP
+1251 LQAIQATP

-1284 SAAITNAQVDEAKAN
+1284 SAATTNAQVDEAKAN
-1299 AEAAINAV
+1299 AEVAINAV

-1325 ATQTN
+1325 VAQTS

-1339 TEEKEA
+1339 NEEKEA

-1387 TAVKLN
+1387 TAVKSN
-1393 AKNDVDQAVTT
+1393 AKNEVDQAVTT

-1434 YLDIL
+1434 YQDIL

-1452 QAVTDIQGITADTTI
+1452 QAVADVQGITADTTI

-1482 KALIAQTADATTEEK
+1482 KALIAQTADATIEEK

-1520 IDDVNTAKENAI
+1520 IDDVNTAKDNAI

-1658 DAALNQAKTNVDQSS
+1658 DATLNQAKTNVDQSS

-1699 KDALAKIA
+1699 KDALAKIEA
-1707 DAYNAK
+1707 AYNSK

-1766 NDYTIPTGKKESATT
+1766 NDYTIPTGKKETATT

-1850 TVKPKANQAIEVK
+1850 TVKPKANQAIEAK
-1863 AEDTKESIDQ
+1863 AEDTKESIDH

-1893 DQAKQGI
+1893 DQAKKGI
-1900 TDATTTAE
+1900 NDATTTAE

-2018 NKQIEIIKNADAD
+2018 NKQIEIIKNADA
-2031 ASAKEIAR
+2031 SAKEIAR

-2049 ADKLDKTQT
+2049 ADNLDKTQT

-2090 IDNNDA
+2090 TDNNDA

-2136 TGETTATSAT
+2136 TGETTATSTNNPST
-2146 DDANDKPQANNN
+2146 DDANNKPTANNN
-2158 SSVDASTNSP
+2158 SSVDASTDNSA
-2168 TMDNDVTSKP
+2168 TGNGTIDKP
-2178 EVESTNNGTTDKPVT
+2178 EVESTNNGTTDKPAT
-2193 ETDNATPA
+2193 ETDNVTPA

-2208 STTTATNE
+2208 STTATNE

-2233 AASSADSKDNAS
+2233 AASSADSKDNAF

-2255 NNSAESQSTNGKVA
+2255 NNSAESQSTNGMVV

-2301 ADITEPNVPSN
+2301 ADITEPKVPSN

-2324 TDAGQLK
+2324 TDAGHLK
-2331 SETNVASNEADKSPS
+2331 SETNVASNEVDKSEGNV
-2346 KADTEVSNKPSTS
+2346 DTDVSNKPSTS
-2359 ASSEAKDKM
+2359 KPSEAKDKA
-2368 TSTNVSQKDDTATAD
+2368 TSTEDSQKADMATAD
-2383 TNDTQT
+2383 T
-2389 SVGPVANNK
+2389 
-2398 AKDMQTNDTQKSV
+2398 KDNQAAIGATADV
-2411 GSVANNK
+2411 NNK

-2432 SNGSNSANQDMLN
+2432 SNGSNSTNQDMLN
-2445 VTKPEENK
+2445 VTKTEENK
-2453 VKTKSAQQGKVNKP
+2453 ANVKSAQQGKVNKP

>member
-30 SINPTTASAAEQNQ
+30 STNPTTASAAEQNQ

-53 ADANAQPNANA
+53 ADANTQPNANA
-64 GAQANPAAQPAAPAN
+64 GAQANPTAQPAAPAN
-79 QGQPAAQPANQGG
+79 QGQPAVQPANQGG
-92 QANPAGGTAQPAGG
+92 QANPAGG
-106 AAQPAAGTAQP
+106 AAQPNTQP

-128 AAQAQPGNQAAPA
+128 AAQAQPGNQATPA

-152 PANQTQPANAPAAA
+152 PNNNATPANQTQPANAPAAAQPAA

-244 KNNPQNYQARGN
+244 KNNPQNYQAKGN

-404 IGNNGNFGASLKSDQ
+404 IGNNGNFGASLKADQ

-590 NRASQTDI
+590 NRASQADI

-724 IGKIETKAIKDIG
+724 IGKIETKAIKDID

-806 VSGVKAIETT
+806 VSGVKAIEATT
-816 MTAQDL
+816 TAQDL

-876 AAVEA
+876 AAVDA

-901 TKSKVLDKINAIQ
+901 TKSKVIDKINAIQ

-957 TKKQEARTNLDT
+957 TKKQEARTNLDA
-969 ANSNSEVATAKD
+969 ANTNSDVTTAKD

-1034 QAVVTANADIDNAA
+1034 QAVVTANADIDNAT
-1048 ANADIDNAAANAD
+1048 ANTD

-1080 NVKPAAKQ
+1080 NVKPQAKQ

-1100 INANNGS
+1100 IDANNGS
-1107 TTEEKEAAKQQVQTE
+1107 TTEEKTAAKQQAQTE
-1122 KTTADTAIDGAHSN
+1122 KTTADAAIDAAHTN

-1153 QPATTTKDDAK
+1153 QPATTTKDNAK
-1164 QAIATKANERKTA
+1164 EAIATKANERKTA

-1209 ANSQN
+1209 TNSQN

-1236 KVTARNEITAILNNK
+1236 KATARNEITTILNNK

-1284 SAAITNAQVDEAKAN
+1284 SAATTNAQVDEAKAN

-1339 TEEKEA
+1339 T
-1345 AIQQLATAV
+1345 
-1354 TDAKNNITA
+1354 
-1363 ATDDNGVDQAKDAGK
+1363 
-1378 NSIQSTQPA
+1378 
-1387 TAVKLN
+1387 
-1393 AKNDVDQAVTT
+1393 
-1404 QNQAID
+1404 
-1410 NTTGATTEEKN
+1410 
-1421 AAKDLVLKAKEKA
+1421 
-1434 YLDIL
+1434 
-1439 NAQTTNDVTQIKD
+1439 
-1452 QAVTDIQGITADTTI
+1452 
-1467 KDVAKDELAT
+1467 
-1477 KANEQ
+1477 
-1482 KALIAQTADATTEEK
+1482 
-1497 EQANQQVD
+1497 
-1505 AQLTQGNQNIENAQS
+1505 
-1520 IDDVNTAKENAI
+1520 
-1532 QAIDPIQAST
+1532 
-1542 DVKTNARAELLTEM
+1542 
-1556 QNKITEILSDN
+1556 
-1567 TTTNE
+1567 E

-1766 NDYTIPTGKKESATT
+1766 NDYTIPTGKKETATT

-2398 AKDMQTNDTQKSV
+2398 AKDMQTNDM
-2411 GSVANNK
+2411 K
-2418 ATQNDGANASPATV
+2418 ASLATV

-2445 VTKPEENK
+2445 VTNTDDHQA
-2453 VKTKSAQQGKVNKP
+2453 KTKSAQQGKVNKP

-2496 AFLIRRFTKKD
+2496 AFLIRRSTKKD

>member
-30 SINPTTASAAEQNQ
+30 STNPTTASAAEQNQ

-53 ADANAQPNANA
+53 ADANTQPNANA
-64 GAQANPAAQPAAPAN
+64 GAQANPTAQPAAPAN

-92 QANPAGGTAQPAGG
+92 QANPAGG
-106 AAQPAAGTAQP
+106 AAQPNTQP

-152 PANQTQPANAPAAA
+152 PNNNATPANQTQPANAPAAA
-166 QPAAPVAANAQ
+166 QPAANAQ

-394 NNKEY
+394 NNKEF

-404 IGNNGNFGASLKSDQ
+404 IGNNGNFGASLKADQ

-577 TILNEDANHVETA
+577 NILNEDANHVETA
-590 NRASQTDI
+590 NRASQAAI

-724 IGKIETKAIKDIG
+724 IGKIETKAIKDID

-751 AINDINQTTPA
+751 AINDINQTAPA

-806 VSGVKAIETT
+806 VSGVKAIEATT
-816 MTAQDL
+816 TAQDL

-843 MDAYNEVKQAA
+843 MDAYNDVKQAA

-957 TKKQEARTNLDT
+957 TKKQEARTNLDA
-969 ANSNSEVATAKD
+969 ANTNSDVTTAKD
-981 NGIAAINQVQAAT
+981 NSIAAINQVQAAT

-1034 QAVVTANADIDNAA
+1034 QAVVTANTDIDNAA
-1048 ANADIDNAAANAD
+1048 ANTD

-1080 NVKPAAKQ
+1080 NVKPTAKQ

-1100 INANNGS
+1100 IDAYNGA
-1107 TTEEKEAAKQQVQTE
+1107 TTEEKAAAKQQVQTE
-1122 KTTADTAIDGAHSN
+1122 KTTADAAIDGAHSN

-1164 QAIATKANERKTA
+1164 QAITTKANERKAA

-1236 KVTARNEITAILNNK
+1236 KATARNEITTILNNK
-1251 LQEIQATP
+1251 LQAIQATP
-1259 DATDEEKQAADAEAN
+1259 GATDEEKQAADAEAN

-1284 SAAITNAQVDEAKAN
+1284 SAATTNAQVDEAKAN
-1299 AEAAINAV
+1299 AEVAINAV

-1325 ATQTN
+1325 VAQTS

-1339 TEEKEA
+1339 NEEKEA

-1387 TAVKLN
+1387 TAVKSN
-1393 AKNDVDQAVTT
+1393 AKNEVDQAVTT

-1434 YLDIL
+1434 YQDIL

-1452 QAVTDIQGITADTTI
+1452 QAVADVQGITADTTI

-1520 IDDVNTAKENAI
+1520 IDDVNTAKDNAI

-1658 DAALNQAKTNVDQSS
+1658 DATLNQAKTNVDQSS

-1699 KDALAKIA
+1699 KDALAKIEA
-1707 DAYNAK
+1707 AYNSK

-1766 NDYTIPTGKKESATT
+1766 NDYTIPTGKKETATT

-1816 QTALES
+1816 QTVLES

-1850 TVKPKANQAIEVK
+1850 TVKPKANQAIEAK
-1863 AEDTKESIDQ
+1863 AEDTKESIDH

-1893 DQAKQGI
+1893 DQAKKGI
-1900 TDATTTAE
+1900 NDATTTAE

-2018 NKQIEIIKNADAD
+2018 NKQIEIIKNADA
-2031 ASAKEIAR
+2031 SAKEIAR

-2049 ADKLDKTQT
+2049 ADNLDKTQT

-2090 IDNNDA
+2090 TDNNDA

-2136 TGETTATSAT
+2136 TGETTATSTNNPST
-2146 DDANDKPQANNN
+2146 DDANNKPTANNN
-2158 SSVDASTNSP
+2158 SSVDASTDNSA
-2168 TMDNDVTSKP
+2168 TGNGTIDKP
-2178 EVESTNNGTTDKPVT
+2178 EVESTNNGTTDKPAT
-2193 ETDNATPA
+2193 ETDNVTPA

-2208 STTTATNE
+2208 STTATNE

-2233 AASSADSKDNAS
+2233 AASSADSKDNAF

-2255 NNSAESQSTNGKVA
+2255 NNSAESQSTNGMVV

-2301 ADITEPNVPSN
+2301 ADITEPKVPSN

-2324 TDAGQLK
+2324 TDAGHLK
-2331 SETNVASNEADKSPS
+2331 SETNVASNEVDKSEGNV
-2346 KADTEVSNKPSTS
+2346 DTDVSNKPSTS
-2359 ASSEAKDKM
+2359 KPSEAKDKA
-2368 TSTNVSQKDDTATAD
+2368 TSTEDSQKADMATAD
-2383 TNDTQT
+2383 T
-2389 SVGPVANNK
+2389 
-2398 AKDMQTNDTQKSV
+2398 KDNQAAIGATADV
-2411 GSVANNK
+2411 NNK

-2432 SNGSNSANQDMLN
+2432 SNGSNSTNQDMLN
-2445 VTKPEENK
+2445 VTKTEENK
-2453 VKTKSAQQGKVNKP
+2453 ANVKSAQQGKVNKP

>member
-30 SINPTTASAAEQNQ
+30 STNPTTASAAEQNQ

-53 ADANAQPNANA
+53 ADANTQPNANA
-64 GAQANPAAQPAAPAN
+64 GAQANPAAQPA
-79 QGQPAAQPANQGG
+79 NQGG
-92 QANPAGGTAQPAGG
+92 QANPAGGA
-106 AAQPAAGTAQP
+106 AQP

-141 NQAGQGNNQAT
+141 NQAGQGNNQATPNNNAT

-244 KNNPQNYQARGN
+244 KNNPQNYQAKGN

-277 SKTVNVKPDS
+277 TKTVNVKPDS

-404 IGNNGNFGASLKSDQ
+404 IGNNGNFGASLKADQ

-455 VNYDQNANKVTFT
+455 VNYDQTANKVTFT

-590 NRASQTDI
+590 NRASQADI

-620 AKAQEKV
+620 TKAQEKV

-724 IGKIETKAIKDIG
+724 IGKIETKAIKDID

-806 VSGVKAIETT
+806 VSGVKAIEATT
-816 MTAQDL
+816 TAQDL
-822 ERVKNEEISKIEN
+822 ERVKNEEIFKIEN

-843 MDAYNEVKQAA
+843 MDAYKEVRQAA

-868 NEEVAEAD
+868 DEEVAEANAAVD
-876 AAVEA
+876 AAQTE
-881 AQKQGLHDI
+881 GLHDI
-890 QVVKSKQEVAD
+890 QVVKSQQEVAD
-901 TKSKVLDKINAIQ
+901 TKAKVLDKINAIQ

-942 ASTTEEKQ
+942 ASTTEEKE

-957 TKKQEARTNLDT
+957 AKKQEARTNLDA
-969 ANSNSEVATAKD
+969 ANTNSDVTTAKD

-1034 QAVVTANADIDNAA
+1034 QAVVTANADIDNAT
-1048 ANADIDNAAANAD
+1048 ANTD

-1100 INANNGS
+1100 IDANNGS
-1107 TTEEKEAAKQQVQTE
+1107 
-1122 KTTADTAIDGAHSN
+1122 
-1136 AEVEAAKN
+1136 
-1144 AEIAKIEAI
+1144 
-1153 QPATTTKDDAK
+1153 
-1164 QAIATKANERKTA
+1164 
-1177 IAQTQDIT
+1177 
-1185 AEEIAAANADVDN
+1185 
-1198 AVTQANSNIEA
+1198 
-1209 ANSQN
+1209 
-1214 DVDQA
+1214 
-1219 KTTGET
+1219 
-1225 SIDQVTPTVNK
+1225 
-1236 KVTARNEITAILNNK
+1236 
-1251 LQEIQATP
+1251 
-1259 DATDEEKQAADAEAN
+1259 
-1274 TENGKANQAI
+1274 
-1284 SAAITNAQVDEAKAN
+1284 
-1299 AEAAINAV
+1299 
-1307 TPKVVK
+1307 
-1313 KQAAKDEIDQLQ
+1313 
-1325 ATQTN
+1325 
-1330 VINNDQNAT
+1330 T

-1363 ATDDNGVDQAKDAGK
+1363 ATDDNGVDTAKDAGK

-1387 TAVKLN
+1387 TAVKSN
-1393 AKNDVDQAVTT
+1393 AKNEVDQAVTT

-1434 YLDIL
+1434 YQDIL

-1452 QAVTDIQGITADTTI
+1452 QAVADIQGITADTTI

-1520 IDDVNTAKENAI
+1520 IDDVNTAKDNAI

-1556 QNKITEILSDN
+1556 QNKITEILN
-1567 TTTNE
+1567 NNETTNE
-1572 EKGKD
+1572 EKGND
-1577 IEPVRATYEE
+1577 IGPVRAAYEE
-1587 GLNNINT
+1587 GLNNINAAT
-1594 ANTTGDV
+1594 TTGDV

-1618 PVKKPAGKTALDQAA
+1618 PVKKPAGKKELDQAA
-1633 ADRKTQIEQTPNASQ
+1633 ADKKTQIEQTPNASQ

-1658 DAALNQAKTNVDQSS
+1658 DTELNQAKTNVDQSS

-1699 KDALAKIA
+1699 KDALAKIE

-1816 QTALES
+1816 QTALEN

-1843 DAIQVDA
+1843 DTIQVDA
-1850 TVKPKANQAIEVK
+1850 TVKPKANQAIEAK
-1863 AEDTKESIDQ
+1863 AEDTKESIDH

-2002 NPEVKK
+2002 NPVVKK

-2058 NAEVA
+2058 NTEVA

-2090 IDNNDA
+2090 TDNNDA

-2136 TGETTATSAT
+2136 TGETTVTSAT
-2146 DDANDKPQANNN
+2146 DDAKDKPQANNN
-2158 SSVDASTNSP
+2158 SSADASTNSP

-2178 EVESTNNGTTDKPVT
+2178 EVESTNNGTTDKLVT

-2383 TNDTQT
+2383 TNDTQK

-2411 GSVANNK
+2411 GSAANNK

-2432 SNGSNSANQDMLN
+2432 SNGSHSMHQDMLN

-2453 VKTKSAQQGKVNKP
+2453 ANAKSDQQGKVNKP

>member
-30 SINPTTASAAEQNQ
+30 STNPTTASAAEQNQ

-53 ADANAQPNANA
+53 ADANTQPNANA
-64 GAQANPAAQPAAPAN
+64 GAQANPAAQPA
-79 QGQPAAQPANQGG
+79 NQGG
-92 QANPAGGTAQPAGG
+92 QANPAGGA
-106 AAQPAAGTAQP
+106 AQP

-141 NQAGQGNNQAT
+141 NQAGQGNNQATPNNNAT

-244 KNNPQNYQARGN
+244 KNNPQNYQAKGN

-277 SKTVNVKPDS
+277 TKTVNVKPDS

-299 SKQGAT
+299 SKQGTT

-404 IGNNGNFGASLKSDQ
+404 IGNNGNFGASLKADQ

-455 VNYDQNANKVTFT
+455 VNYDQTANKVTFT

-590 NRASQTDI
+590 NRASQADI

-620 AKAQEKV
+620 TKAQEKV

-724 IGKIETKAIKDIG
+724 IGKIETKAIKDID

-806 VSGVKAIETT
+806 VSGVKAIEATT
-816 MTAQDL
+816 TAQDL
-822 ERVKNEEISKIEN
+822 ERVKNEEIFKIEN

-843 MDAYNEVKQAA
+843 MDAYKEVRQAA

-868 NEEVAEAD
+868 DEEVAEANAAVD
-876 AAVEA
+876 AAQTE
-881 AQKQGLHDI
+881 GLHDI
-890 QVVKSKQEVAD
+890 QVVKSQQEVAD
-901 TKSKVLDKINAIQ
+901 TKAKVLDKINAIQ

-942 ASTTEEKQ
+942 ASTTEEK
-950 AAYTELD
+950 
-957 TKKQEARTNLDT
+957 
-969 ANSNSEVATAKD
+969 
-981 NGIAAINQVQAAT
+981 
-994 TKKSDAKAEI
+994 
-1004 AQKASER
+1004 
-1011 KTAIEAMNDSTTE
+1011 
-1024 EQQAAKDKVD
+1024 
-1034 QAVVTANADIDNAA
+1034 
-1048 ANADIDNAAANAD
+1048 
-1061 VDNAKTTNE
+1061 
-1070 ATIAAITPDA
+1070 
-1080 NVKPAAKQ
+1080 
-1088 AIADKVQAQETA
+1088 
-1100 INANNGS
+1100 
-1107 TTEEKEAAKQQVQTE
+1107 EAAKQQVQTE
-1122 KTTADTAIDGAHSN
+1122 KTAADAAIDAAHSN
-1136 AEVEAAKN
+1136 VEVEAAKN

-1153 QPATTTKDDAK
+1153 QPATTTKDNAK

-1236 KVTARNEITAILNNK
+1236 KATARNEITAILNNK

-1284 SAAITNAQVDEAKAN
+1284 SAATTNAQVDEAKAN

-1339 TEEKEA
+1339 NEEKEA

-1363 ATDDNGVDQAKDAGK
+1363 ATDDNGVDTAKDAGK

-1387 TAVKLN
+1387 TAVKSN
-1393 AKNDVDQAVTT
+1393 AKNEVDQAVTT

-1434 YLDIL
+1434 YQDIL

-1452 QAVTDIQGITADTTI
+1452 QAVADIQGITADTTI

-1520 IDDVNTAKENAI
+1520 IDDVNTAKDNAI

-1556 QNKITEILSDN
+1556 QNKITEILN
-1567 TTTNE
+1567 NNETTNE
-1572 EKGKD
+1572 EKGND
-1577 IEPVRATYEE
+1577 IGPVRAAYEE
-1587 GLNNINT
+1587 GLNNINAAT
-1594 ANTTGDV
+1594 TTGDV

-1618 PVKKPAGKTALDQAA
+1618 PVKKPAGKKELDQAA
-1633 ADRKTQIEQTPNASQ
+1633 ADKKTQIEQTPNASQ

-1658 DAALNQAKTNVDQSS
+1658 DTELNQAKTNVDQSS

-1699 KDALAKIA
+1699 KDALAKIE

-1816 QTALES
+1816 QTALEN

-1843 DAIQVDA
+1843 DTIQVDA
-1850 TVKPKANQAIEVK
+1850 TVKPKANQAIEAK
-1863 AEDTKESIDQ
+1863 AEDTKESIDH

-2002 NPEVKK
+2002 NPVVKK

-2058 NAEVA
+2058 NTEVA

-2090 IDNNDA
+2090 TDNNDA

-2136 TGETTATSAT
+2136 TGETTVTSAT
-2146 DDANDKPQANNN
+2146 DDAKDKPQANNN
-2158 SSVDASTNSP
+2158 SSADASTNSP

-2383 TNDTQT
+2383 TNDTQK
-2389 SVGPVANNK
+2389 SVGP
-2398 AKDMQTNDTQKSV
+2398 
-2411 GSVANNK
+2411 VANNK

-2432 SNGSNSANQDMLN
+2432 SNGSHSMHQDMLN

-2453 VKTKSAQQGKVNKP
+2453 ANAKSDQQGKINKP

>member
-30 SINPTTASAAEQNQ
+30 STNPTTASAAEQNQ

-53 ADANAQPNANA
+53 ADANTQPNANA
-64 GAQANPAAQPAAPAN
+64 GAQANPAAQPA
-79 QGQPAAQPANQGG
+79 NQGG
-92 QANPAGGTAQPAGG
+92 QANPAGGA
-106 AAQPAAGTAQP
+106 AQP

-141 NQAGQGNNQAT
+141 NQAGQGNNQATPNNNAT

-244 KNNPQNYQARGN
+244 KNNPQNYQAKGN

-277 SKTVNVKPDS
+277 TKTVNVKPDS

-404 IGNNGNFGASLKSDQ
+404 IGNNGNFGASLKADQ

-455 VNYDQNANKVTFT
+455 VNYDQTANKVTFT

-590 NRASQTDI
+590 NRASQADI

-620 AKAQEKV
+620 TKAQEKV

-724 IGKIETKAIKDIG
+724 IGKIETKAIKDID

-806 VSGVKAIETT
+806 VSGVKAIEATT
-816 MTAQDL
+816 TAQDL
-822 ERVKNEEISKIEN
+822 ERVKNEEIFKIEN

-843 MDAYNEVKQAA
+843 MDAYKEVRQAA

-868 NEEVAEAD
+868 DEEVAEANAAVD
-876 AAVEA
+876 AAQTE
-881 AQKQGLHDI
+881 GLHDI
-890 QVVKSKQEVAD
+890 QVVKSQQEVAD
-901 TKSKVLDKINAIQ
+901 TKAKVLDKINAIQ

-942 ASTTEEKQ
+942 ASTTEEKE

-957 TKKQEARTNLDT
+957 AKKQEARTNLDA
-969 ANSNSEVATAKD
+969 ANTNSDVTTAKD

-1034 QAVVTANADIDNAA
+1034 QAVVTANADIDNAT
-1048 ANADIDNAAANAD
+1048 ANTD

-1100 INANNGS
+1100 IDANNGS

-1122 KTTADTAIDGAHSN
+1122 KTAADAAIDAAHSN
-1136 AEVEAAKN
+1136 VEVEAAKN

-1153 QPATTTKDDAK
+1153 QPATTKDNAK

-1236 KVTARNEITAILNNK
+1236 KATARNEITAILNNK

-1284 SAAITNAQVDEAKAN
+1284 SAATTNAQVDEAKAN

-1339 TEEKEA
+1339 NEEKEA

-1363 ATDDNGVDQAKDAGK
+1363 ATDDNGVDTAKDAGK

-1387 TAVKLN
+1387 TAVKSN
-1393 AKNDVDQAVTT
+1393 AKNEVDQAVTT

-1434 YLDIL
+1434 YQDIL

-1452 QAVTDIQGITADTTI
+1452 QAVADIQGITADTTI

-1520 IDDVNTAKENAI
+1520 IDDVNTAKDNAI

-1556 QNKITEILSDN
+1556 QNKITEILN
-1567 TTTNE
+1567 NNETTNE
-1572 EKGKD
+1572 EKGND
-1577 IEPVRATYEE
+1577 IGPVRAAYEE
-1587 GLNNINT
+1587 GLNNINAAT
-1594 ANTTGDV
+1594 TTGDV

-1618 PVKKPAGKTALDQAA
+1618 PVKKPAGKKELDQAA
-1633 ADRKTQIEQTPNASQ
+1633 ADKKTQIEQTPNASQ

-1658 DAALNQAKTNVDQSS
+1658 DTELNQAKTNVDQSS

-1699 KDALAKIA
+1699 KDALAKIE

-1816 QTALES
+1816 QTALEN

-1843 DAIQVDA
+1843 DTIQVDA
-1850 TVKPKANQAIEVK
+1850 TVKPKANQAIEAK
-1863 AEDTKESIDQ
+1863 AEDTKESIDH

-2002 NPEVKK
+2002 NPVVKK

-2031 ASAKEIAR
+2031 ASAKKIAR

-2058 NAEVA
+2058 NTEVA

-2090 IDNNDA
+2090 TDNNDA

-2136 TGETTATSAT
+2136 TGETTVTSAT
-2146 DDANDKPQANNN
+2146 DDAKDKPQANNN
-2158 SSVDASTNSP
+2158 SSADASTNSP

-2383 TNDTQT
+2383 TNDTQK

-2411 GSVANNK
+2411 GSAANNK

-2432 SNGSNSANQDMLN
+2432 SNGSHSMHQDMLN

-2453 VKTKSAQQGKVNKP
+2453 ANAKSDQQGKVNKP

>member
-30 SINPTTASAAEQNQ
+30 STNPTTASAAEQNQ

-53 ADANAQPNANA
+53 ADANTQPNANA
-64 GAQANPAAQPAAPAN
+64 GAQANPTAQPAAPAN

-92 QANPAGGTAQPAGG
+92 QANPAGG
-106 AAQPAAGTAQP
+106 AAQPNTQP

-152 PANQTQPANAPAAA
+152 PNNNATPANQTQPANAPAAA
-166 QPAAPVAANAQ
+166 QPAANAQ

-394 NNKEY
+394 NNKEF

-404 IGNNGNFGASLKSDQ
+404 IGNNGNFGASLKADQ

-577 TILNEDANHVETA
+577 NILNEDANHVETA
-590 NRASQTDI
+590 NRASQAAI

-724 IGKIETKAIKDIG
+724 IGKIETKAIKDID

-751 AINDINQTTPA
+751 AINDINQTAPA

-806 VSGVKAIETT
+806 VSGVKAIEATT
-816 MTAQDL
+816 TAQDL

-843 MDAYNEVKQAA
+843 MDAYNDVKQAA

-957 TKKQEARTNLDT
+957 TKKQEARTNLDA
-969 ANSNSEVATAKD
+969 ANTNSDVTTAKD
-981 NGIAAINQVQAAT
+981 NSIAAINQVQAAT

-1034 QAVVTANADIDNAA
+1034 QAVVTANTDIDNAA
-1048 ANADIDNAAANAD
+1048 ANTD

-1080 NVKPAAKQ
+1080 NVKPTAKQ

-1100 INANNGS
+1100 IDAYNGA
-1107 TTEEKEAAKQQVQTE
+1107 TTEEKAAAKQQVQTE
-1122 KTTADTAIDGAHSN
+1122 KTTADAAIDGAHSN

-1164 QAIATKANERKTA
+1164 QAITTKANERKAA

-1236 KVTARNEITAILNNK
+1236 KATARNEITTILNNK
-1251 LQEIQATP
+1251 LQAIQATP

-1284 SAAITNAQVDEAKAN
+1284 SAATTNAQVDEAKAN
-1299 AEAAINAV
+1299 AEVAINAV

-1325 ATQTN
+1325 VAQTS

-1339 TEEKEA
+1339 NEEKEA

-1387 TAVKLN
+1387 TAVKSN
-1393 AKNDVDQAVTT
+1393 AKNEVDQAVTT
-1404 QNQAID
+1404 QNQAI
-1410 NTTGATTEEKN
+1410 A
-1421 AAKDLVLKAKEKA
+1421 
-1434 YLDIL
+1434 
-1439 NAQTTNDVTQIKD
+1439 DV
-1452 QAVTDIQGITADTTI
+1452 QGITADTTI

-1520 IDDVNTAKENAI
+1520 IDDVNTAKDNAI

-1658 DAALNQAKTNVDQSS
+1658 DATLNQAKTNVDQSS

-1699 KDALAKIA
+1699 KDALAKIEA
-1707 DAYNAK
+1707 AYNSK

-1766 NDYTIPTGKKESATT
+1766 NDYTIPTGKKETATT

-1850 TVKPKANQAIEVK
+1850 TVKPKANQAIEAK
-1863 AEDTKESIDQ
+1863 AEDTKESIDH

-1893 DQAKQGI
+1893 DQAKKGI
-1900 TDATTTAE
+1900 NDATTTAE

-2049 ADKLDKTQT
+2049 ADNLDKTQT

-2090 IDNNDA
+2090 TDNNDA

-2136 TGETTATSAT
+2136 TGETTATSTNNPST
-2146 DDANDKPQANNN
+2146 DDANNKPTANNN
-2158 SSVDASTNSP
+2158 SSVDASTDNSA
-2168 TMDNDVTSKP
+2168 TGNGTIDKP
-2178 EVESTNNGTTDKPVT
+2178 EVESTNNGTTDKPAT
-2193 ETDNATPA
+2193 ETDNVTPA

-2208 STTTATNE
+2208 STTATNE

-2233 AASSADSKDNAS
+2233 AASSADSKDNAF

-2255 NNSAESQSTNGKVA
+2255 NNSAESQSTNGMVV

-2301 ADITEPNVPSN
+2301 ADITEPKVPSN

-2324 TDAGQLK
+2324 TDAGHLK
-2331 SETNVASNEADKSPS
+2331 SETNVASNEVDKSEGNV
-2346 KADTEVSNKPSTS
+2346 DTDVSNKPSTS
-2359 ASSEAKDKM
+2359 KPSEAKDKA
-2368 TSTNVSQKDDTATAD
+2368 TSTEDSQKADMATAD
-2383 TNDTQT
+2383 T
-2389 SVGPVANNK
+2389 
-2398 AKDMQTNDTQKSV
+2398 KDNQAAIGATADV
-2411 GSVANNK
+2411 NNK

-2432 SNGSNSANQDMLN
+2432 SNGSNSTNQDMLN
-2445 VTKPEENK
+2445 VTKTEENK
-2453 VKTKSAQQGKVNKP
+2453 ANVKSAQQGKVNKP

>member
-30 SINPTTASAAEQNQ
+30 STNPTTASAAEQNQ

-53 ADANAQPNANA
+53 ADANTQPNANA
-64 GAQANPAAQPAAPAN
+64 GAQANPTAQPATPAN
-79 QGQPAAQPANQGG
+79 QGQPAAQPASQGG
-92 QANPAGGTAQPAGG
+92 QANPAGG
-106 AAQPAAGTAQP
+106 AAQPNTQP

-141 NQAGQGNNQAT
+141 NQAGQGNNQATPNNNAT

-198 DPAISTDENRQDPTV
+198 DPAISTDENRQDPIV

-394 NNKEY
+394 NNKEF

-404 IGNNGNFGASLKSDQ
+404 IGNNGNFGASLKADQ

-577 TILNEDANHVETA
+577 NILNEDANHVETA
-590 NRASQTDI
+590 NRASQADI

-724 IGKIETKAIKDIG
+724 IGKIETKAIKDID

-751 AINDINQTTPA
+751 AINDINQTAPA

-806 VSGVKAIETT
+806 VSGVKAIEATT
-816 MTAQDL
+816 TAQDL

-876 AAVEA
+876 AAVDA

-957 TKKQEARTNLDT
+957 TKKQEARTNLDA
-969 ANSNSEVATAKD
+969 ANTNSDVTTAKD

-1034 QAVVTANADIDNAA
+1034 QAVVTANTDIDNAA
-1048 ANADIDNAAANAD
+1048 ANTD

-1080 NVKPAAKQ
+1080 NVKPTAKQ

-1100 INANNGS
+1100 IDANNGA
-1107 TTEEKEAAKQQVQTE
+1107 TTEEKATAKQQVQTE

-1164 QAIATKANERKTA
+1164 QAITTKANERKTA

-1236 KVTARNEITAILNNK
+1236 KATARNEIATILNNK
-1251 LQEIQATP
+1251 LQAIQATP
-1259 DATDEEKQAADAEAN
+1259 DATNEEKQAADAEAN
-1274 TENGKANQAI
+1274 TENGKAIQAI
-1284 SAAITNAQVDEAKAN
+1284 AAATTNADVDEAKAN

-1325 ATQTN
+1325 VAQTS

-1339 TEEKEA
+1339 NEEKEA

-1387 TAVKLN
+1387 TAVKSN

-1434 YLDIL
+1434 YQDIL

-1452 QAVTDIQGITADTTI
+1452 QAVADLQGITADTTI

-1477 KANEQ
+1477 KAREQ

-1505 AQLTQGNQNIENAQS
+1505 AELTQGNQNIENAQS
-1520 IDDVNTAKENAI
+1520 IDDVNTAKDNAI

-1556 QNKITEILSDN
+1556 QNKITEILNDN

-1577 IEPVRATYEE
+1577 IEPVRAAYEE
-1587 GLNNINT
+1587 GLNSINT

-1618 PVKKPAGKTALDQAA
+1618 PVKKPAGKKELDQAA

-1658 DAALNQAKTNVDQSS
+1658 DTELNQAKTNVDQSS
-1673 TNEYV
+1673 TNDYV
-1678 DNAVKEGKAKINAVK
+1678 DNAVKEGKARINAVK

-1729 EAKQKLAELKQ
+1729 EAKQKLSELKQ

-1755 EVQIHNDLDNI
+1755 EVQIHTDLDNI
-1766 NDYTIPTGKKESATT
+1766 NDYTIPTGKKETATT

-1816 QTALES
+1816 QTTLES

-1850 TVKPKANQAIEVK
+1850 TVKPKANQAIEAK
-1863 AEDTKESIDQ
+1863 AEDTKESIDH

-1954 TTEEKEAFTNALED
+1954 TTEEKEAFTNTLED

-2002 NPEVKK
+2002 NPVVKK

-2058 NAEVA
+2058 NPEVA

-2078 QNDPDANDTNNG
+2078 QNDP
-2090 IDNNDA
+2090 
-2096 TANSNANATPENTG
+2096 NANATPENTG
-2110 QPNVSETTDNGK
+2110 QPNVTESTDNTN
-2122 ADASPTTPNNSDAA
+2122 ADTSSTTTNNQNDAA
-2136 TGETTATSAT
+2136 TGGTTVTSTNNPST
-2146 DDANDKPQANNN
+2146 DDANNKPTANNN
-2158 SSVDASTNSP
+2158 SSVDASADNSA
-2168 TMDNDVTSKP
+2168 TGNGTTDKP
-2178 EVESTNNGTTDKPVT
+2178 EVESTNNGTTDKPAT

-2208 STTTATNE
+2208 STTATNE
-2216 NAPTGST
+2216 NAPIGST
-2223 ATAPTTASTE
+2223 ATAPTTASTG

-2301 ADITEPNVPSN
+2301 ADITEPKVSSN
-2312 TSKDKEESTTNQ
+2312 TSKDKKESTTNQ

-2331 SETNVASNEADKSPS
+2331 SETNVASNEADKSSS
-2346 KADTEVSNKPSTS
+2346 KADTEVSNKTSTS

-2368 TSTNVSQKDDTATAD
+2368 TSTEDSQKADMATTD
-2383 TNDTQT
+2383 TNDTQK
-2389 SVGPVANNK
+2389 SVDSAANNK
-2398 AKDMQTNDTQKSV
+2398 AKDMQTNDM
-2411 GSVANNK
+2411 K
-2418 ATQNDGANASPATV
+2418 ASLATV

-2445 VTKPEENK
+2445 VTKTEENK
-2453 VKTKSAQQGKVNKP
+2453 ASAKSAQQGKVNKP

>member
-30 SINPTTASAAEQNQ
+30 STNPTTASAAEQNQ

-53 ADANAQPNANA
+53 ADANTQPNANA
-64 GAQANPAAQPAAPAN
+64 GAQANPTAQPAAPAN

-92 QANPAGGTAQPAGG
+92 QANPAGG
-106 AAQPAAGTAQP
+106 AAQPNTQP

-152 PANQTQPANAPAAA
+152 PNNNATPANQTQPANAPAAA
-166 QPAAPVAANAQ
+166 QPAANAQ

-394 NNKEY
+394 NNKEF

-404 IGNNGNFGASLKSDQ
+404 IGNNGNFGASLKADQ

-577 TILNEDANHVETA
+577 NILNEDANHVETA
-590 NRASQTDI
+590 NRASQAAI

-724 IGKIETKAIKDIG
+724 IGKIETKAIKDID

-751 AINDINQTTPA
+751 AINDINQTAPA

-806 VSGVKAIETT
+806 VSGVKAIEATT
-816 MTAQDL
+816 TAQDL

-843 MDAYNEVKQAA
+843 MDAYNDVKQAA

-957 TKKQEARTNLDT
+957 TKKQEARTNLDA
-969 ANSNSEVATAKD
+969 ANTNSDVTTAKD
-981 NGIAAINQVQAAT
+981 NSIAAINQVQAAT

-1034 QAVVTANADIDNAA
+1034 QAVVTANTDIDNAA
-1048 ANADIDNAAANAD
+1048 ANTD

-1080 NVKPAAKQ
+1080 NVKPTAKQ

-1100 INANNGS
+1100 IDAYNGA
-1107 TTEEKEAAKQQVQTE
+1107 TTEEKAAAKQQVQTE
-1122 KTTADTAIDGAHSN
+1122 KTTADAAIDGAHSN

-1164 QAIATKANERKTA
+1164 QAITTKANERKAA

-1236 KVTARNEITAILNNK
+1236 KATARNEITTILNNK
-1251 LQEIQATP
+1251 LQAIQATP

-1284 SAAITNAQVDEAKAN
+1284 SAATTNAQVDEAKAN
-1299 AEAAINAV
+1299 AEVAINAV

-1325 ATQTN
+1325 VAQTS

-1339 TEEKEA
+1339 NEEKEA

-1387 TAVKLN
+1387 TAVKSN
-1393 AKNDVDQAVTT
+1393 AKNEVDQAVTT

-1434 YLDIL
+1434 YQDIL

-1452 QAVTDIQGITADTTI
+1452 QAVADVQGITADTTI

-1520 IDDVNTAKENAI
+1520 IDDVNTTKDNAI

-1658 DAALNQAKTNVDQSS
+1658 DATLNQAKTNVDQSS

-1699 KDALAKIA
+1699 KDALAKIEA
-1707 DAYNAK
+1707 AYNSK

-1766 NDYTIPTGKKESATT
+1766 NDYTIPTGKKETATT

-1850 TVKPKANQAIEVK
+1850 TVKPKANQAIEAK
-1863 AEDTKESIDQ
+1863 AEDTKESIDH

-1893 DQAKQGI
+1893 DQAKKGI
-1900 TDATTTAE
+1900 NDATTTAE

-2018 NKQIEIIKNADAD
+2018 NKQIEIIKNADA
-2031 ASAKEIAR
+2031 SAKEIAR

-2049 ADKLDKTQT
+2049 ADNLDKTQT

-2090 IDNNDA
+2090 TDNNDA

-2136 TGETTATSAT
+2136 TGETTATSTNNPST
-2146 DDANDKPQANNN
+2146 DDANNKPTANNN
-2158 SSVDASTNSP
+2158 SSVDASTDNSA
-2168 TMDNDVTSKP
+2168 TGNGTIDKP
-2178 EVESTNNGTTDKPVT
+2178 EVESTNNGTTDKPAT
-2193 ETDNATPA
+2193 ETDNVTPA

-2208 STTTATNE
+2208 STTATNE

-2233 AASSADSKDNAS
+2233 AASSADSKDNAF

-2255 NNSAESQSTNGKVA
+2255 NNSAESQSTNGMVV

-2301 ADITEPNVPSN
+2301 ADITEPKAPSN

-2324 TDAGQLK
+2324 TDPGHLK
-2331 SETNVASNEADKSPS
+2331 SETNVASNEVDKSEGNV
-2346 KADTEVSNKPSTS
+2346 DTDVSNKPSTS
-2359 ASSEAKDKM
+2359 KPSEAKDKA
-2368 TSTNVSQKDDTATAD
+2368 TSTEDSQKADMATAD
-2383 TNDTQT
+2383 T
-2389 SVGPVANNK
+2389 
-2398 AKDMQTNDTQKSV
+2398 KDNQAAIGATADV
-2411 GSVANNK
+2411 NNK

-2432 SNGSNSANQDMLN
+2432 SNGSNSTNQDMLN
-2445 VTKPEENK
+2445 VTKTEENK
-2453 VKTKSAQQGKVNKP
+2453 ANVKSAQQGKVNKP

>member
-1 MNLFR
+1 
-6 QQKFSIRKFNVGIFS
+6 
-21 ALIATVTFI
+21 
-30 SINPTTASAAEQNQ
+30 
-44 PAQNQPAQP
+44 
-53 ADANAQPNANA
+53 
-64 GAQANPAAQPAAPAN
+64 
-79 QGQPAAQPANQGG
+79 
-92 QANPAGGTAQPAGG
+92 
-106 AAQPAAGTAQP
+106 
-117 AGQGN
+117 
-122 QADPNN
+122 
-128 AAQAQPGNQAAPA
+128 
-141 NQAGQGNNQAT
+141 
-152 PANQTQPANAPAAA
+152 
-166 QPAAPVAANAQ
+166 
-177 TQDPNASNTGEGS
+177 
-190 INTTLTFD
+190 
-198 DPAISTDENRQDPTV
+198 
-213 TVTDKV
+213 
-219 NGYSLIN
+219 
-226 NGKIGFV
+226 
-233 NSELRRSDMFD
+233 
-244 KNNPQNYQARGN
+244 
-256 VAALGRVNAND
+256 
-267 STDHGNFNGI
+267 
-277 SKTVNVKPDS
+277 
-287 ELIINFTTMQTN
+287 MQTN

-341 DLQFIPDNTA
+341 DLEFIPDNTA

-404 IGNNGNFGASLKSDQ
+404 IGNNGNFGASLKADQ

-553 SQVDNSHYTTASIA
+553 SQVDDSHYTTASIA

-590 NRASQTDI
+590 NRASQADI

-606 AALIDNQAAIAELD
+606 AALIDNQAAISELD

-654 AIAEINKQTTSQG
+654 AIAEINKQTTAQG

-724 IGKIETKAIKDIG
+724 IGKIETKAIKDID

-751 AINDINQTTPA
+751 AINDINQTAPA

-806 VSGVKAIETT
+806 VSGVKAIEATT
-816 MTAQDL
+816 TAQDL
-822 ERVKNEEISKIEN
+822 DRVKNEEIFKIEN

-868 NEEVAEAD
+868 DEEVAEAD
-876 AAVEA
+876 AAVDA
-881 AQKQGLHDI
+881 AQTEGLHDI

-901 TKSKVLDKINAIQ
+901 TKAKVLDKINAIQ
-914 TQAKVKPAADTEV
+914 TQARVKPAADREV
-927 ENAYNTRKQEIQNSN
+927 DNAYNTRKQEIQNSN
-942 ASTTEEKQ
+942 TSTTEEKE
-950 AAYTELD
+950 AAYTQLD
-957 TKKQEARTNLDT
+957 AKKQEARTNLDA
-969 ANSNSEVATAKD
+969 ANTNSAVTTAKD

-1034 QAVVTANADIDNAA
+1034 QAVVNANADIDNAA
-1048 ANADIDNAAANAD
+1048 ANND

-1080 NVKPAAKQ
+1080 NVKPQAKQ

-1100 INANNGS
+1100 IDANNGA
-1107 TTEEKEAAKQQVQTE
+1107 TTEEKTAAKQQVQTE

-1164 QAIATKANERKTA
+1164 QAIATKANERKAA
-1177 IAQTQDIT
+1177 IAQTQEIT
-1185 AEEIAAANADVDN
+1185 AEEIAAANANVDN
-1198 AVTQANSNIEA
+1198 AVTEANNHIET

-1214 DVDQA
+1214 EVDQA
-1219 KTTGET
+1219 KTTGEA

-1236 KVTARNEITAILNNK
+1236 KATARNEITTILNNK
-1251 LQEIQATP
+1251 LQAIQATP
-1259 DATDEEKQAADAEAN
+1259 DATDEEKQAAETEAN
-1274 TENGKANQAI
+1274 TENAKANQAI
-1284 SAAITNAQVDEAKAN
+1284 TAATTNAEVDEAKTN

-1307 TPKVVK
+1307 TPKVMK

-1325 ATQTN
+1325 AAQTA

-1339 TEEKEA
+1339 NEEKEA

-1363 ATDDNGVDQAKDAGK
+1363 ATDNNGVDTAKDAGK

-1387 TAVKLN
+1387 TAVKSN
-1393 AKNDVDQAVTT
+1393 AKNEVDQAVTT

-1421 AAKDLVLKAKEKA
+1421 AAKDLVSKAKEKA
-1434 YLDIL
+1434 YQDIL

-1452 QAVTDIQGITADTTI
+1452 QAVADIQGITADTTI

-1477 KANEQ
+1477 KAKEQ
-1482 KALIAQTADATTEEK
+1482 KALIAQTADGTTEEK

-1505 AQLTQGNQNIENAQS
+1505 AQLTQGNQNIENAKS
-1520 IDDVNTAKENAI
+1520 IDDVNTAKDNAI

-1542 DVKTNARAELLTEM
+1542 DVKTNARAELLNEM
-1556 QNKITEILSDN
+1556 QNKITEILNDN

-1577 IEPVRATYEE
+1577 IEPVRAAYEE
-1587 GLNNINT
+1587 GLNNINAAT
-1594 ANTTGDV
+1594 TTGDV

-1618 PVKKPAGKTALDQAA
+1618 PVKKPAGKTELDQAA
-1633 ADRKTQIEQTPNASQ
+1633 ADKKTQIEQTPNASQ

-1658 DAALNQAKTNVDQSS
+1658 DAALNQAKTNIDQSS

-1788 QKKNNISADT
+1788 QKKNNILADT

-1822 INNGVDNG
+1822 INNGVDNS
-1830 DVDDALTQGKAAI
+1830 DVDDALTQGKATI
-1843 DAIQVDA
+1843 DAVQVDA
-1850 TVKPKANQAIEVK
+1850 TVKPKANQAIDAK
-1863 AEDTKESIDQ
+1863 AQETKESIDQ
-1873 SDQLTAEEKTEAL
+1873 SDQLTAEEKTAAL
-1886 AMIKQIT
+1886 ATIKQIT

-2002 NPEVKK
+2002 NPVVKK

-2018 NKQIEIIKNADAD
+2018 NKQIEIIENAD

-2058 NAEVA
+2058 NTEVD

-2078 QNDPDANDTNNG
+2078 QKDPNANDTNSG
-2090 IDNNDA
+2090 SDNNDA

-2110 QPNVSETTDNGK
+2110 QPNVTESTDNAN
-2122 ADASPTTPNNSDAA
+2122 ADTSSTTTNNHNDAA
-2136 TGETTATSAT
+2136 TGGTTATSTDNSAT
-2146 DDANDKPQANNN
+2146 GNGTSDK
-2158 SSVDASTNSP
+2158 S
-2168 TMDNDVTSKP
+2168 
-2178 EVESTNNGTTDKPVT
+2178 EVESTNNGTTDKSAT

-2201 ESTTNNN
+2201 ESARNNN
-2208 STTTATNE
+2208 STTATNE

-2223 ATAPTTASTE
+2223 ATVPTTNASTG

-2278 AEKDGRDSTNQSMV
+2278 DEKDGRDSTNQSMV

-2301 ADITEPNVPSN
+2301 ADITEPKVPSN
-2312 TSKDKEESTTNQ
+2312 TEKDKKESTTNQ

-2331 SETNVASNEADKSPS
+2331 SETNVASNEADKSEGNV
-2346 KADTEVSNKPSTS
+2346 DTDVSNKPSTS
-2359 ASSEAKDKM
+2359 KPSEAKDKA
-2368 TSTNVSQKDDTATAD
+2368 TSTEDSQKADMATSDKKDNQAAIGATAD
-2383 TNDTQT
+2383 
-2389 SVGPVANNK
+2389 V
-2398 AKDMQTNDTQKSV
+2398 
-2411 GSVANNK
+2411 NNK

-2432 SNGSNSANQDMLN
+2432 SNGSNSANQDMLK
-2445 VTKPEENK
+2445 VTNTDKHQAK
-2453 VKTKSAQQGKVNKP
+2453 ATSAQQGKENKA

-2486 YAELALGAGM
+2486 YVELALGAGM

>member
-1 MNLFR
+1 
-6 QQKFSIRKFNVGIFS
+6 
-21 ALIATVTFI
+21 
-30 SINPTTASAAEQNQ
+30 
-44 PAQNQPAQP
+44 
-53 ADANAQPNANA
+53 
-64 GAQANPAAQPAAPAN
+64 
-79 QGQPAAQPANQGG
+79 
-92 QANPAGGTAQPAGG
+92 
-106 AAQPAAGTAQP
+106 
-117 AGQGN
+117 
-122 QADPNN
+122 
-128 AAQAQPGNQAAPA
+128 
-141 NQAGQGNNQAT
+141 
-152 PANQTQPANAPAAA
+152 
-166 QPAAPVAANAQ
+166 
-177 TQDPNASNTGEGS
+177 
-190 INTTLTFD
+190 
-198 DPAISTDENRQDPTV
+198 
-213 TVTDKV
+213 
-219 NGYSLIN
+219 
-226 NGKIGFV
+226 
-233 NSELRRSDMFD
+233 MFD
-244 KNNPQNYQARGN
+244 KNNPQNYQAKGN

-404 IGNNGNFGASLKSDQ
+404 IGNNGNFGASLKADQ

-431 YVNDSLTTTF
+431 YVNNSLTTTF

-577 TILNEDANHVETA
+577 TILNEDANHVKTA
-590 NRASQTDI
+590 NRASQADI

-620 AKAQEKV
+620 TKAQEKV

-654 AIAEINKQTTSQG
+654 AIAEINKQTTAQG

-724 IGKIETKAIKDIG
+724 IGKIETKAIKDID

-806 VSGVKAIETT
+806 VSGVKAIEATT
-816 MTAQDL
+816 TAQDL

-876 AAVEA
+876 AAVDA

-957 TKKQEARTNLDT
+957 TKKQEARTNLDA
-969 ANSNSEVATAKD
+969 ANTNSDVTTAKD
-981 NGIAAINQVQAAT
+981 NSIAAINQVQAAT

-1034 QAVVTANADIDNAA
+1034 QVVVTANADIDNAA
-1048 ANADIDNAAANAD
+1048 ANND

-1100 INANNGS
+1100 IDGNNGS
-1107 TTEEKEAAKQQVQTE
+1107 TTEEKAAAKQQVQTE
-1122 KTTADTAIDGAHSN
+1122 KTTADAAIDAAHTN
-1136 AEVEAAKN
+1136 AEVEAAKK
-1144 AEIAKIEAI
+1144 AAIAKIEAI
-1153 QPATTTKDDAK
+1153 QPATTTKDNAK
-1164 QAIATKANERKTA
+1164 EAIATKANERKTA

-1219 KTTGET
+1219 KTTGEN

-1236 KVTARNEITAILNNK
+1236 KATARNEITAILNNK

-1284 SAAITNAQVDEAKAN
+1284 SAATTNAQVDEAKAN

-1387 TAVKLN
+1387 TAVKSN

-1434 YLDIL
+1434 YQDIL

-1452 QAVTDIQGITADTTI
+1452 QAVADIQGITADTTI

-1520 IDDVNTAKENAI
+1520 IDDVNTAKDNAI

-1556 QNKITEILSDN
+1556 QNKITEILN
-1567 TTTNE
+1567 NNETTNE
-1572 EKGKD
+1572 EKGND
-1577 IEPVRATYEE
+1577 IGPVRAAYEE
-1587 GLNNINT
+1587 GLNNINAAT
-1594 ANTTGDV
+1594 TTGDV

-1618 PVKKPAGKTALDQAA
+1618 PVKKPAGKKELDQAA
-1633 ADRKTQIEQTPNASQ
+1633 ADKKTQIEQTPNASQ

-1658 DAALNQAKTNVDQSS
+1658 DTELNQAKTNVDQSS

-1699 KDALAKIA
+1699 KDALAKIE

-1949 VDADA
+1949 VNADA

-2018 NKQIEIIKNADAD
+2018 NKQIEIIKNAD

-2110 QPNVSETTDNGK
+2110 QPNVSETTANGK

-2255 NNSAESQSTNGKVA
+2255 NNSAESQSTNDKVA

-2278 AEKDGRDSTNQSMV
+2278 AEKDGSDSTNQSMV

-2359 ASSEAKDKM
+2359 ASSEAKEKM

-2383 TNDTQT
+2383 TNDTQ
-2389 SVGPVANNK
+2389 
-2398 AKDMQTNDTQKSV
+2398 KSV
-2411 GSVANNK
+2411 GSAANNK

-2445 VTKPEENK
+2445 VTNTDDHQA
-2453 VKTKSAQQGKVNKP
+2453 KTKSAQQGKVNKA

>member
-30 SINPTTASAAEQNQ
+30 STNPTTASAAEQNQ
-44 PAQNQPAQP
+44 PAQNQP
-53 ADANAQPNANA
+53 
-64 GAQANPAAQPAAPAN
+64 
-79 QGQPAAQPANQGG
+79 
-92 QANPAGGTAQPAGG
+92 
-106 AAQPAAGTAQP
+106 AQP

-128 AAQAQPGNQAAPA
+128 AAQAQPGNQATPA

-152 PANQTQPANAPAAA
+152 PNNNATPANQTQPVNAPAAA
-166 QPAAPVAANAQ
+166 QPAANAQ

-244 KNNPQNYQARGN
+244 KNNPQNYQAKGN

-724 IGKIETKAIKDIG
+724 IGKIETKAIKDID

-806 VSGVKAIETT
+806 VSGVKAIEATT
-816 MTAQDL
+816 TAQDL

-843 MDAYNEVKQAA
+843 MDAYNEVKQAV

-876 AAVEA
+876 AAVDA

-942 ASTTEEKQ
+942 ASTTEEKE

-957 TKKQEARTNLDT
+957 AKKQEARTNLDA
-969 ANSNSEVATAKD
+969 ANTNSDVTTAKD

-1048 ANADIDNAAANAD
+1048 ANAD

-1070 ATIAAITPDA
+1070 ATIAAITPDS

-1100 INANNGS
+1100 IDANNGS

-1122 KTTADTAIDGAHSN
+1122 KTAADAAIDAAHSN

-1153 QPATTTKDDAK
+1153 QPATTTKDNAK
-1164 QAIATKANERKTA
+1164 EAIATKANERKTA

-1236 KVTARNEITAILNNK
+1236 KATARNEITTILNNK

-1284 SAAITNAQVDEAKAN
+1284 SAATTNAQVDEAKAN

-1325 ATQTN
+1325 AAQTA

-1339 TEEKEA
+1339 NEEKEA
-1345 AIQQLATAV
+1345 AIQLATAV

-1363 ATDDNGVDQAKDAGK
+1363 AADNNGVDTAKDAGK

-1387 TAVKLN
+1387 TAVKSN

-1421 AAKDLVLKAKEKA
+1421 AAKDLVSKAKEKA
-1434 YLDIL
+1434 YQDIL

-1452 QAVTDIQGITADTTI
+1452 QAVADIQGITADTTI
-1467 KDVAKDELAT
+1467 KDVAKGELAA

-1482 KALIAQTADATTEEK
+1482 KALIAQTVDATTEEK
-1497 EQANQQVD
+1497 DQANQQVD

-1520 IDDVNTAKENAI
+1520 IDDVNTAKDNAI

-1542 DVKTNARAELLTEM
+1542 DVKTNARAELLNEM
-1556 QNKITEILSDN
+1556 QNKITEILNDN

-1577 IEPVRATYEE
+1577 IGPVRAAYEE
-1587 GLNNINT
+1587 GLNNINAAT
-1594 ANTTGDV
+1594 TTGDV

-1658 DAALNQAKTNVDQSS
+1658 DAALNQTKTNVDQSS

-1707 DAYNAK
+1707 DTYNAK

-1766 NDYTIPTGKKESATT
+1766 NDYTIPTGKKETATT

-2233 AASSADSKDNAS
+2233 PASSADSKDNAS

-2368 TSTNVSQKDDTATAD
+2368 TSTNVSQKDDT
-2383 TNDTQT
+2383 QT

-2453 VKTKSAQQGKVNKP
+2453 ANAKSDQQGKVNKP

-2486 YAELALGAGM
+2486 YAELALCAGM

>member
-30 SINPTTASAAEQNQ
+30 STNPTTASAAEQNQ
-44 PAQNQPAQP
+44 PALNQPAQP
-53 ADANAQPNANA
+53 ADANTQPNANA

-92 QANPAGGTAQPAGG
+92 QANPAGG
-106 AAQPAAGTAQP
+106 AAQPNTQP

-152 PANQTQPANAPAAA
+152 PNNNATPANQTQPANAPAAV
-166 QPAAPVAANAQ
+166 QPAAPVAANVQ

-244 KNNPQNYQARGN
+244 KNNPQNYQAKGN

-404 IGNNGNFGASLKSDQ
+404 IGNNGNFGASLKADQ

-455 VNYDQNANKVTFT
+455 VNYDQNANKVTFI

-488 SLKLSYKVNVANID
+488 SLKLSYKVNVTNID

-590 NRASQTDI
+590 NRASQADI
-598 DGLVTKLQ
+598 DGLVNKLQ

-654 AIAEINKQTTSQG
+654 AIAEINKQTTAQG

-724 IGKIETKAIKDIG
+724 IGKIETKAIKDID
-737 AATTNAQVEAIKTK
+737 AATTNAQVEVIKTK
-751 AINDINQTTPA
+751 AINDINQTAPSTS
-762 TTAKAAALE
+762 AKAAALE

-806 VSGVKAIETT
+806 VSGVKAIEATT
-816 MTAQDL
+816 TAQDL
-822 ERVKNEEISKIEN
+822 ERVKNEEIFKIEN

-843 MDAYNEVKQAA
+843 MGAYKEVKQAA
-854 TARKAQNATVSNAT
+854 TARKTQNATVSNAT
-868 NEEVAEAD
+868 DEEVAEAD
-876 AAVEA
+876 AAVDA
-881 AQKQGLHDI
+881 AQKEGLHDI
-890 QVVKSKQEVAD
+890 QVVKSQQEVAE
-901 TKSKVLDKINAIQ
+901 TKTKVLDKINAIQ
-914 TQAKVKPAADTEV
+914 TQARVKPAADAAV

-942 ASTTEEKQ
+942 ASTTEEKE
-950 AAYTELD
+950 AAYAELD
-957 TKKQEARTNLDT
+957 AKKQEARTNIDA
-969 ANSNSEVATAKD
+969 ANSNSDVATAKD
-981 NGIAAINQVQAAT
+981 NAIAAINQVQAAT
-994 TKKSDAKAEI
+994 TKKADAKAEI

-1011 KTAIEAMNDSTTE
+1011 KTAIEAMNASTTE

-1048 ANADIDNAAANAD
+1048 ANTD

-1080 NVKPAAKQ
+1080 NVKPTAKQ

-1100 INANNGS
+1100 IDANNGA
-1107 TTEEKEAAKQQVQTE
+1107 TTEEKTAAKQQVQTE
-1122 KTTADTAIDGAHSN
+1122 KTTADAAIDGAHSN

-1198 AVTQANSNIEA
+1198 AATQANSNIEA

-1219 KTTGET
+1219 KTNGET

-1236 KVTARNEITAILNNK
+1236 KATARNEITTVLNNK

-1259 DATDEEKQAADAEAN
+1259 DATDEEKQAAETEAN
-1274 TENGKANQAI
+1274 TENAKANQVI
-1284 SAAITNAQVDEAKAN
+1284 TAATTNAEVDEAKTN
-1299 AEAAINAV
+1299 AETAINAV
-1307 TPKVVK
+1307 TPKVMK

-1325 ATQTN
+1325 AAQTA

-1339 TEEKEA
+1339 NEEKEA

-1387 TAVKLN
+1387 TAVKSN
-1393 AKNDVDQAVTT
+1393 AKNDVDQAVTA

-1421 AAKDLVLKAKEKA
+1421 AAKDLVSKAKEKA
-1434 YLDIL
+1434 YQDIL

-1452 QAVTDIQGITADTTI
+1452 QAVADIQGITADTTI
-1467 KDVAKDELAT
+1467 KDVAKGELAT
-1477 KANEQ
+1477 KANDQ
-1482 KALIAQTADATTEEK
+1482 KAQIAQAADATTEEK

-1520 IDDVNTAKENAI
+1520 IDDVNTAKDNAI
-1532 QAIDPIQAST
+1532 QAIDPIQAAT
-1542 DVKTNARAELLTEM
+1542 DVKTNARAELLNEM

-1577 IEPVRATYEE
+1577 IEPVRAAYEE
-1587 GLNNINT
+1587 GLNNINA

-1601 TTAKDTA
+1601 STAKDTA

-1618 PVKKPAGKTALDQAA
+1618 PVKKPAGKTELDQVAT
-1633 ADRKTQIEQTPNASQ
+1633 DKKTQIEQTPNASQ

-1699 KDALAKIA
+1699 KDALAKIEA
-1707 DAYNAK
+1707 AYNSK

-1805 QQAIKQVDQNV
+1805 QQAINQVNQNV

-1843 DAIQVDA
+1843 DAVQVDA
-1850 TVKPKANQAIEVK
+1850 TVKPKANQAIDAK
-1863 AEDTKESIDQ
+1863 AEDTKDSIEH
-1873 SDQLTAEEKTEAL
+1873 SDQLTSEEKAEAL
-1886 AMIKQIT
+1886 ATIKQIT
-1893 DQAKQGI
+1893 DQAKKGI

-1915 GLEAFDNIQIDSTE
+1915 GLEAFDNIQIDSTH
-1929 KQKAIEELETALDQI
+1929 KQQAIEELETALDKI
-1944 EAGVN
+1944 EANVN
-1949 VDADA
+1949 ANTDA
-1954 TTEEKEAFTNALED
+1954 TIEEKEAFTNTLED

-1979 QTTNAEIA
+1979 QTTNAEIE
-1987 TVKNSALEQLKAQRI
+1987 TVKNNALEKLKGQQI
-2002 NPEVKK
+2002 NPEAKK
-2008 NALEAIREVV
+2008 NALKEIENAV
-2018 NKQIEIIKNADAD
+2018 NKQKETINNADANK
-2031 ASAKEIAR
+2031 AAKETALN
-2039 TDLGRYFDRF
+2039 DLSRSHDRF
-2049 ADKLDKTQT
+2049 VEDLVKVQS

-2090 IDNNDA
+2090 TDNNDA
-2096 TANSNANATPENTG
+2096 TANSNATPENTG

-2122 ADASPTTPNNSDAA
+2122 ADASPTTSNNSDAA

-2146 DDANDKPQANNN
+2146 DDANDKPQANSN

-2201 ESTTNNN
+2201 ESTINNN

-2278 AEKDGRDSTNQSMV
+2278 AEKDDRDSTNQSMV

-2312 TSKDKEESTTNQ
+2312 TSKDKEESTSNQ

-2331 SETNVASNEADKSPS
+2331 SETNVASNETDKSPS

-2383 TNDTQT
+2383 TNDTQK

-2398 AKDMQTNDTQKSV
+2398 AKDMQTNDM
-2411 GSVANNK
+2411 K
-2418 ATQNDGANASPATV
+2418 ASLVTV

-2445 VTKPEENK
+2445 VTKTEENK
-2453 VKTKSAQQGKVNKP
+2453 ANAKSAQQGKVNKP
-2467 KQQAKTLPDTGMSH
+2467 KQQTKTLPDTGMSH

>member
-30 SINPTTASAAEQNQ
+30 STNPTTASAAEQNQ

-53 ADANAQPNANA
+53 ADANTQPNANA
-64 GAQANPAAQPAAPAN
+64 GAQANPTAQPAAPAN

-92 QANPAGGTAQPAGG
+92 QANPAGG
-106 AAQPAAGTAQP
+106 AAQPNTQP

-152 PANQTQPANAPAAA
+152 PNNNATPANQTQPANAPAAA
-166 QPAAPVAANAQ
+166 QPAANAQ

-394 NNKEY
+394 NNKEF

-404 IGNNGNFGASLKSDQ
+404 IGNNGNFGASLKADQ

-577 TILNEDANHVETA
+577 NILNEDANHVETA
-590 NRASQTDI
+590 NRASQAAI

-654 AIAEINKQTTSQG
+654 AIAEMNKQTTSQG

-724 IGKIETKAIKDIG
+724 IGKIETKAIKDID

-751 AINDINQTTPA
+751 AINDINQTAPA

-806 VSGVKAIETT
+806 VSGVKAIEATT
-816 MTAQDL
+816 TAQDL

-843 MDAYNEVKQAA
+843 MDAYNDVKQAA

-957 TKKQEARTNLDT
+957 TKKQEARTNLDA
-969 ANSNSEVATAKD
+969 ANTNSDVTTAKD
-981 NGIAAINQVQAAT
+981 NSIAAINQVQAAT

-1034 QAVVTANADIDNAA
+1034 QAVVTANTDIDNAA
-1048 ANADIDNAAANAD
+1048 ANTD

-1080 NVKPAAKQ
+1080 NVKPTAKQ

-1100 INANNGS
+1100 IDAYNGA
-1107 TTEEKEAAKQQVQTE
+1107 TTEEKAAAKQQVQTE
-1122 KTTADTAIDGAHSN
+1122 KTTADAAIDGAHSN

-1164 QAIATKANERKTA
+1164 QAITTKANERKAA

-1236 KVTARNEITAILNNK
+1236 KATARNEITTILNNK
-1251 LQEIQATP
+1251 LQAIQATP

-1284 SAAITNAQVDEAKAN
+1284 SAATTNAQVDEAKAN
-1299 AEAAINAV
+1299 AEVAINAV

-1325 ATQTN
+1325 VAQTS

-1339 TEEKEA
+1339 NEEKEA

-1387 TAVKLN
+1387 TAVKSN
-1393 AKNDVDQAVTT
+1393 AKNEVDQAVTT

-1434 YLDIL
+1434 YQDIL

-1452 QAVTDIQGITADTTI
+1452 QAVADVQGITADTTI

-1520 IDDVNTAKENAI
+1520 IDDVNTAKDNAI

-1658 DAALNQAKTNVDQSS
+1658 DATLNQAKTNVDQSS

-1699 KDALAKIA
+1699 KDALAKIEA
-1707 DAYNAK
+1707 AYNSK

-1766 NDYTIPTGKKESATT
+1766 NDYTIPTGKKETATT

-1816 QTALES
+1816 QTVLES

-1850 TVKPKANQAIEVK
+1850 TVKPKANQAIEAK
-1863 AEDTKESIDQ
+1863 AEDTKESIDH

-1893 DQAKQGI
+1893 DQAKKGI
-1900 TDATTTAE
+1900 NDATTTAE

-2018 NKQIEIIKNADAD
+2018 NKQIEIIKNADA
-2031 ASAKEIAR
+2031 SAKEIAR

-2049 ADKLDKTQT
+2049 ADNLDKTQT

-2090 IDNNDA
+2090 TDNNDA

-2136 TGETTATSAT
+2136 TGETTATSTNNPST
-2146 DDANDKPQANNN
+2146 DDANNKPTANNN
-2158 SSVDASTNSP
+2158 SSVDASTDNSA
-2168 TMDNDVTSKP
+2168 TGNGTIDKP
-2178 EVESTNNGTTDKPVT
+2178 EVESTNNGTTDKPAT
-2193 ETDNATPA
+2193 ETDNVTPA

-2208 STTTATNE
+2208 STTATNE

-2233 AASSADSKDNAS
+2233 AASSADSKDNAF

-2255 NNSAESQSTNGKVA
+2255 NNSAESQSTNGMVV

-2301 ADITEPNVPSN
+2301 ADITEPKVPSN

-2324 TDAGQLK
+2324 TDAGHLK
-2331 SETNVASNEADKSPS
+2331 SETNVASNEVDKSEGNV
-2346 KADTEVSNKPSTS
+2346 DTDVSNKPSTS
-2359 ASSEAKDKM
+2359 KPSEAKDKA
-2368 TSTNVSQKDDTATAD
+2368 TSTEDSQKADMATAD
-2383 TNDTQT
+2383 T
-2389 SVGPVANNK
+2389 
-2398 AKDMQTNDTQKSV
+2398 KDNQAAIGATADV
-2411 GSVANNK
+2411 NNK

-2432 SNGSNSANQDMLN
+2432 SNGSNSTNQDMLN
-2445 VTKPEENK
+2445 VTKTEENK
-2453 VKTKSAQQGKVNKP
+2453 ANVKSAQQGKVNKP

>member
-30 SINPTTASAAEQNQ
+30 STNPTTASAAEQNQ

-53 ADANAQPNANA
+53 ADANTQPNANA
-64 GAQANPAAQPAAPAN
+64 GAQANPTAQPATPAN
-79 QGQPAAQPANQGG
+79 QGQPAAQPASQGG
-92 QANPAGGTAQPAGG
+92 QANPAGG
-106 AAQPAAGTAQP
+106 AAQPNTQP

-141 NQAGQGNNQAT
+141 NQAGQGNNQATPNNNAT

-198 DPAISTDENRQDPTV
+198 DPAISTDENRQDPIV

-394 NNKEY
+394 NNKEF

-404 IGNNGNFGASLKSDQ
+404 IGNNGNFGASLKADQ

-590 NRASQTDI
+590 NRASQADI

-654 AIAEINKQTTSQG
+654 AIAEINKQTTAQG

-724 IGKIETKAIKDIG
+724 IGKIETKAIKDID

-751 AINDINQTTPA
+751 AINDINQTAPA

-791 NEEVAEAIERINAAK
+791 NEEVAEAIGRINAAK
-806 VSGVKAIETT
+806 VSGVKAIE
-816 MTAQDL
+816 
-822 ERVKNEEISKIEN
+822 
-835 ITDSTQTK
+835 
-843 MDAYNEVKQAA
+843 
-854 TARKAQNATVSNAT
+854 
-868 NEEVAEAD
+868 
-876 AAVEA
+876 
-881 AQKQGLHDI
+881 
-890 QVVKSKQEVAD
+890 
-901 TKSKVLDKINAIQ
+901 
-914 TQAKVKPAADTEV
+914 
-927 ENAYNTRKQEIQNSN
+927 
-942 ASTTEEKQ
+942 
-950 AAYTELD
+950 
-957 TKKQEARTNLDT
+957 
-969 ANSNSEVATAKD
+969 
-981 NGIAAINQVQAAT
+981 
-994 TKKSDAKAEI
+994 
-1004 AQKASER
+1004 
-1011 KTAIEAMNDSTTE
+1011 
-1024 EQQAAKDKVD
+1024 
-1034 QAVVTANADIDNAA
+1034 
-1048 ANADIDNAAANAD
+1048 
-1061 VDNAKTTNE
+1061 
-1070 ATIAAITPDA
+1070 
-1080 NVKPAAKQ
+1080 
-1088 AIADKVQAQETA
+1088 
-1100 INANNGS
+1100 
-1107 TTEEKEAAKQQVQTE
+1107 
-1122 KTTADTAIDGAHSN
+1122 
-1136 AEVEAAKN
+1136 
-1144 AEIAKIEAI
+1144 
-1153 QPATTTKDDAK
+1153 ATTTKDDAK
-1164 QAIATKANERKTA
+1164 QAITTKANERKTV

-1185 AEEIAAANADVDN
+1185 AEEIAAANANVDN

-1236 KVTARNEITAILNNK
+1236 KATARNEITTILNNK
-1251 LQEIQATP
+1251 LQAIQATP
-1259 DATDEEKQAADAEAN
+1259 DATNEEKQAADAEAN
-1274 TENGKANQAI
+1274 TENGKAIQAI
-1284 SAAITNAQVDEAKAN
+1284 AAATTNADVDEAKAN

-1325 ATQTN
+1325 VAQTS

-1339 TEEKEA
+1339 NEEKEA

-1387 TAVKLN
+1387 TAVKSN

-1410 NTTGATTEEKN
+1410 NTTDATTEEKN

-1434 YLDIL
+1434 YQDIL

-1452 QAVTDIQGITADTTI
+1452 KAVADVQGITADTTI

-1520 IDDVNTAKENAI
+1520 IDDVNTAKDNAI

-1542 DVKTNARAELLTEM
+1542 DVKRNARAELLTEM
-1556 QNKITEILSDN
+1556 QNKITEILNDN

-1577 IEPVRATYEE
+1577 IEPVRAAYEE

-1618 PVKKPAGKTALDQAA
+1618 PVKKPAGKKELDQAA

-1658 DAALNQAKTNVDQSS
+1658 DTELNQAKTNVDQSS
-1673 TNEYV
+1673 TNDYV
-1678 DNAVKEGKAKINAVK
+1678 DNAVKEGKARINAVK

-1729 EAKQKLAELKQ
+1729 EAKQKLSELKQ

-1755 EVQIHNDLDNI
+1755 EVQIHTDLDNI
-1766 NDYTIPTGKKESATT
+1766 NDYTIPTGKKETATT

-1850 TVKPKANQAIEVK
+1850 TVKPKANQAIEAK
-1863 AEDTKESIDQ
+1863 AEDTKESIDH

-1886 AMIKQIT
+1886 AMIKQIK

-2002 NPEVKK
+2002 NPVVKK

-2058 NAEVA
+2058 NTEVA

-2078 QNDPDANDTNNG
+2078 QNDPNANDTNSG
-2090 IDNNDA
+2090 SDNNDA

-2110 QPNVSETTDNGK
+2110 QPNVTESTDNGK
-2122 ADASPTTPNNSDAA
+2122 ADASPTTPNNSDPA
-2136 TGETTATSAT
+2136 TGETTAT
-2146 DDANDKPQANNN
+2146 DDANNKPTANNN
-2158 SSVDASTNSP
+2158 SSVDESADNSA
-2168 TMDNDVTSKP
+2168 TGNGTTDKP
-2178 EVESTNNGTTDKPVT
+2178 EVESTNNGTTDKPAT

-2208 STTTATNE
+2208 STTATNE

-2223 ATAPTTASTE
+2223 ATAPTTNASTG

-2292 ESTTETLPS
+2292 ESTAETLPS
-2301 ADITEPNVPSN
+2301 ADITEPKVSSN
-2312 TSKDKEESTTNQ
+2312 TSKDKKESTTNQ
-2324 TDAGQLK
+2324 TGAGQLK
-2331 SETNVASNEADKSPS
+2331 SETNVASNEADKSEGNV
-2346 KADTEVSNKPSTS
+2346 DTEVSNKPSIS
-2359 ASSEAKDKM
+2359 KPSEAKDKA
-2368 TSTNVSQKDDTATAD
+2368 TSTEDSQKADMSTADTKDNQASIGATAD
-2383 TNDTQT
+2383 
-2389 SVGPVANNK
+2389 V
-2398 AKDMQTNDTQKSV
+2398 
-2411 GSVANNK
+2411 NNK

-2432 SNGSNSANQDMLN
+2432 SKGSNSANQGMLK
-2445 VTKPEENK
+2445 VTNTDKHQAK
-2453 VKTKSAQQGKVNKP
+2453 VTSAQQGKVNKP

>member
-1 MNLFR
+1 M
-6 QQKFSIRKFNVGIFS
+6 
-21 ALIATVTFI
+21 
-30 SINPTTASAAEQNQ
+30 
-44 PAQNQPAQP
+44 
-53 ADANAQPNANA
+53 
-64 GAQANPAAQPAAPAN
+64 
-79 QGQPAAQPANQGG
+79 
-92 QANPAGGTAQPAGG
+92 
-106 AAQPAAGTAQP
+106 
-117 AGQGN
+117 
-122 QADPNN
+122 
-128 AAQAQPGNQAAPA
+128 
-141 NQAGQGNNQAT
+141 
-152 PANQTQPANAPAAA
+152 
-166 QPAAPVAANAQ
+166 
-177 TQDPNASNTGEGS
+177 
-190 INTTLTFD
+190 
-198 DPAISTDENRQDPTV
+198 
-213 TVTDKV
+213 
-219 NGYSLIN
+219 
-226 NGKIGFV
+226 
-233 NSELRRSDMFD
+233 
-244 KNNPQNYQARGN
+244 
-256 VAALGRVNAND
+256 
-267 STDHGNFNGI
+267 
-277 SKTVNVKPDS
+277 
-287 ELIINFTTMQTN
+287 
-299 SKQGAT
+299 
-305 NLVIKDAKKN
+305 
-315 TELATVN
+315 
-322 VAKTGTAHLF
+322 
-332 KVPTDADRL
+332 
-341 DLQFIPDNTA
+341 
-351 VADASRITTNK
+351 
-362 DGYKY
+362 
-367 YSFIDN
+367 
-373 VGLFSGSHLYVKN
+373 
-386 RDLAPKAT
+386 
-394 NNKEY
+394 
-399 TINTE
+399 
-404 IGNNGNFGASLKSDQ
+404 
-419 FKYEVTLPQGVT
+419 
-431 YVNDSLTTTF
+431 
-441 PNGNEDSTVLKNMT
+441 
-455 VNYDQNANKVTFT
+455 
-468 SQGVTT
+468 
-474 ARGTHTKEVLFPDK
+474 
-488 SLKLSYKVNVANID
+488 
-502 TPKNIDFNE
+502 
-511 KLTYRTASDVVIN
+511 
-524 NAQPEVTLT
+524 
-533 ADPFSVAVEMNKD
+533 
-546 ALQQQVN
+546 
-553 SQVDNSHYTTASIA
+553 
-567 EYNKLKQQAD
+567 
-577 TILNEDANHVETA
+577 
-590 NRASQTDI
+590 
-598 DGLVTKLQ
+598 
-606 AALIDNQAAIAELD
+606 
-620 AKAQEKV
+620 
-627 TAAQQS
+627 
-633 KKVTQDEV
+633 
-641 AALVTKINNDKNN
+641 
-654 AIAEINKQTTSQG
+654 
-667 VTTEKDNGIAVLEQ
+667 
-681 DVITPT
+681 
-687 VKPQAKQDIIQAVT
+687 
-701 TRKQQ
+701 
-706 IKKSN
+706 
-711 ASLQDEKDVANDK
+711 
-724 IGKIETKAIKDIG
+724 
-737 AATTNAQVEAIKTK
+737 
-751 AINDINQTTPA
+751 
-762 TTAKAAALE
+762 
-771 EFDEVV
+771 
-777 QAQIDQAPLNPDTT
+777 
-791 NEEVAEAIERINAAK
+791 
-806 VSGVKAIETT
+806 
-816 MTAQDL
+816 
-822 ERVKNEEISKIEN
+822 
-835 ITDSTQTK
+835 
-843 MDAYNEVKQAA
+843 
-854 TARKAQNATVSNAT
+854 
-868 NEEVAEAD
+868 
-876 AAVEA
+876 
-881 AQKQGLHDI
+881 
-890 QVVKSKQEVAD
+890 
-901 TKSKVLDKINAIQ
+901 
-914 TQAKVKPAADTEV
+914 
-927 ENAYNTRKQEIQNSN
+927 
-942 ASTTEEKQ
+942 
-950 AAYTELD
+950 
-957 TKKQEARTNLDT
+957 
-969 ANSNSEVATAKD
+969 
-981 NGIAAINQVQAAT
+981 
-994 TKKSDAKAEI
+994 
-1004 AQKASER
+1004 
-1011 KTAIEAMNDSTTE
+1011 
-1024 EQQAAKDKVD
+1024 
-1034 QAVVTANADIDNAA
+1034 
-1048 ANADIDNAAANAD
+1048 
-1061 VDNAKTTNE
+1061 
-1070 ATIAAITPDA
+1070 
-1080 NVKPAAKQ
+1080 
-1088 AIADKVQAQETA
+1088 
-1100 INANNGS
+1100 
-1107 TTEEKEAAKQQVQTE
+1107 
-1122 KTTADTAIDGAHSN
+1122 
-1136 AEVEAAKN
+1136 
-1144 AEIAKIEAI
+1144 
-1153 QPATTTKDDAK
+1153 
-1164 QAIATKANERKTA
+1164 
-1177 IAQTQDIT
+1177 
-1185 AEEIAAANADVDN
+1185 
-1198 AVTQANSNIEA
+1198 TQANNNIEA
-1209 ANSQN
+1209 ANNQN

-1236 KVTARNEITAILNNK
+1236 KATARNEITTILNNK
-1251 LQEIQATP
+1251 LQAIQATP
-1259 DATDEEKQAADAEAN
+1259 DATTEEKQAAVAEAN
-1274 TENGKANQAI
+1274 TENGKAIQAI
-1284 SAAITNAQVDEAKAN
+1284 AAATTNADVDEAKAN
-1299 AEAAINAV
+1299 AEVAINAV

-1313 KQAAKDEIDQLQ
+1313 KQAANDEIDQLQ
-1325 ATQTN
+1325 VAQTS

-1339 TEEKEA
+1339 NEEKEA

-1387 TAVKLN
+1387 TAVKSN
-1393 AKNDVDQAVTT
+1393 AKNEVDQAVTT

-1434 YLDIL
+1434 YQDIL

-1452 QAVTDIQGITADTTI
+1452 QAVADVQGITADTTI

-1520 IDDVNTAKENAI
+1520 IDDVNTAKDNAI

-1556 QNKITEILSDN
+1556 QNKITEILN
-1567 TTTNE
+1567 NNETTNE
-1572 EKGKD
+1572 EKGND
-1577 IEPVRATYEE
+1577 IGPVRAAYEE
-1587 GLNNINT
+1587 GLNNINA

-1618 PVKKPAGKTALDQAA
+1618 PVKKPAGKKELDQVA
-1633 ADRKTQIEQTPNASQ
+1633 ADKKTQIEQTPNASQ

-1658 DAALNQAKTNVDQSS
+1658 DTELNQAKTNVDQSS

-1678 DNAVKEGKAKINAVK
+1678 DNAVRDGKVKINAVK

-1850 TVKPKANQAIEVK
+1850 TVKPKANQAIEAK
-1863 AEDTKESIDQ
+1863 AEDTKESIDH

-2049 ADKLDKTQT
+2049 SDNLDKTQT

-2078 QNDPDANDTNNG
+2078 QNNPDANDTNNG
-2090 IDNNDA
+2090 TDNNDA

-2136 TGETTATSAT
+2136 TGETTATSTNNPST
-2146 DDANDKPQANNN
+2146 DDANNKPTANNN
-2158 SSVDASTNSP
+2158 SSVDASTDNSA
-2168 TMDNDVTSKP
+2168 TGNGTIDKP
-2178 EVESTNNGTTDKPVT
+2178 EVESTNNGTTDKPAT

-2201 ESTTNNN
+2201 ESATNNN

-2216 NAPTGST
+2216 NAPTEST
-2223 ATAPTTASTE
+2223 ATAPTTASTGAE
-2233 AASSADSKDNAS
+2233 SSADSKDNAS

-2301 ADITEPNVPSN
+2301 ADITEPKVSSN

-2324 TDAGQLK
+2324 TDAEQHN
-2331 SETNVASNEADKSPS
+2331 SDTNVTSNEVVKSPS
-2346 KADTEVSNKPSTS
+2346 NIDTDVSNKPSTS
-2359 ASSEAKDKM
+2359 KPSEAKDKA
-2368 TSTNVSQKDDTATAD
+2368 TSTEDSQKADMATAD
-2383 TNDTQT
+2383 T
-2389 SVGPVANNK
+2389 
-2398 AKDMQTNDTQKSV
+2398 KDNQAAIGATADV
-2411 GSVANNK
+2411 NNK

-2432 SNGSNSANQDMLN
+2432 SKGSNSANQDMLK
-2445 VTKPEENK
+2445 VTNTDKHQAK
-2453 VKTKSAQQGKVNKP
+2453 AISAQQGKVNKP

>member
-30 SINPTTASAAEQNQ
+30 STNPTTASAAEQNQ

-53 ADANAQPNANA
+53 ADVNTQPNANA
-64 GAQANPAAQPAAPAN
+64 GAQANPTAQPAAPAN

-92 QANPAGGTAQPAGG
+92 QANPAGG
-106 AAQPAAGTAQP
+106 AAQPNTQP

-152 PANQTQPANAPAAA
+152 PNNNATPANQTQPANAPAAA

-177 TQDPNASNTGEGS
+177 TQDPNASNTREGS

-394 NNKEY
+394 NNKEF

-404 IGNNGNFGASLKSDQ
+404 VGNNGNFGASLKADQ

-455 VNYDQNANKVTFT
+455 VNYDQTANT
-468 SQGVTT
+468 
-474 ARGTHTKEVLFPDK
+474 
-488 SLKLSYKVNVANID
+488 N
-502 TPKNIDFNE
+502 
-511 KLTYRTASDVVIN
+511 SDV
-524 NAQPEVTLT
+524 T
-533 ADPFSVAVEMNKD
+533 
-546 ALQQQVN
+546 
-553 SQVDNSHYTTASIA
+553 
-567 EYNKLKQQAD
+567 
-577 TILNEDANHVETA
+577 
-590 NRASQTDI
+590 
-598 DGLVTKLQ
+598 
-606 AALIDNQAAIAELD
+606 
-620 AKAQEKV
+620 
-627 TAAQQS
+627 
-633 KKVTQDEV
+633 
-641 AALVTKINNDKNN
+641 
-654 AIAEINKQTTSQG
+654 
-667 VTTEKDNGIAVLEQ
+667 
-681 DVITPT
+681 
-687 VKPQAKQDIIQAVT
+687 
-701 TRKQQ
+701 
-706 IKKSN
+706 
-711 ASLQDEKDVANDK
+711 
-724 IGKIETKAIKDIG
+724 
-737 AATTNAQVEAIKTK
+737 
-751 AINDINQTTPA
+751 
-762 TTAKAAALE
+762 
-771 EFDEVV
+771 
-777 QAQIDQAPLNPDTT
+777 
-791 NEEVAEAIERINAAK
+791 
-806 VSGVKAIETT
+806 
-816 MTAQDL
+816 
-822 ERVKNEEISKIEN
+822 
-835 ITDSTQTK
+835 
-843 MDAYNEVKQAA
+843 
-854 TARKAQNATVSNAT
+854 
-868 NEEVAEAD
+868 
-876 AAVEA
+876 
-881 AQKQGLHDI
+881 
-890 QVVKSKQEVAD
+890 
-901 TKSKVLDKINAIQ
+901 
-914 TQAKVKPAADTEV
+914 
-927 ENAYNTRKQEIQNSN
+927 
-942 ASTTEEKQ
+942 
-950 AAYTELD
+950 
-957 TKKQEARTNLDT
+957 
-969 ANSNSEVATAKD
+969 TAKD
-981 NGIAAINQVQAAT
+981 NGIAAINQVQAVT

-1034 QAVVTANADIDNAA
+1034 QAVVTANTDIDNAA
-1048 ANADIDNAAANAD
+1048 ANTD

-1080 NVKPAAKQ
+1080 NVKPTAKQ

-1100 INANNGS
+1100 IDANNGA
-1107 TTEEKEAAKQQVQTE
+1107 TTEEKATAKQQVQTE
-1122 KTTADTAIDGAHSN
+1122 KATADTAIDGAHSN

-1164 QAIATKANERKTA
+1164 QAITTKANERKTA

-1236 KVTARNEITAILNNK
+1236 KATARNEITTILNNK

-1259 DATDEEKQAADAEAN
+1259 DVTDEEKQTADAEAN

-1284 SAAITNAQVDEAKAN
+1284 SAATTNAQVDEAKAN

-1307 TPKVVK
+1307 TSKVVK

-1325 ATQTN
+1325 VAQTS

-1363 ATDDNGVDQAKDAGK
+1363 ATDDNGVDTAKDAGK

-1387 TAVKLN
+1387 TAVKSN
-1393 AKNDVDQAVTT
+1393 AKNEVDQAVTT

-1421 AAKDLVLKAKEKA
+1421 AAKDLVLKVKEKA
-1434 YLDIL
+1434 YQDIL

-1452 QAVTDIQGITADTTI
+1452 QAVADVQGITADTTI
-1467 KDVAKDELAT
+1467 KDVARDELAT

-1497 EQANQQVD
+1497 EQENQQVD

-1520 IDDVNTAKENAI
+1520 IDDVNTAKDNAI

-1633 ADRKTQIEQTPNASQ
+1633 ADRKTQIEQTTNASQ

-1658 DAALNQAKTNVDQSS
+1658 DAVLNQAKTNVDQSS

-1713 VNEADNSNA
+1713 VNEEDNSNA

-1766 NDYTIPTGKKESATT
+1766 NDYTIPTGKKETATT

-1822 INNGVDNG
+1822 INNGVDNS

-1843 DAIQVDA
+1843 DTIQVDA
-1850 TVKPKANQAIEVK
+1850 TVKPKANQAIEAK
-1863 AEDTKESIDQ
+1863 AEDTKESIDH

-1893 DQAKQGI
+1893 DQAKKGI

-1929 KQKAIEELETALDQI
+1929 KQKAIEELEAALDQI

-1987 TVKNSALEQLKAQRI
+1987 TIKNSALEQLKAQRI
-2002 NPEVKK
+2002 NPVVKK
-2008 NALEAIREVV
+2008 NTLEAIREVV

-2058 NAEVA
+2058 NTEVA

-2078 QNDPDANDTNNG
+2078 QNDPNANDTNNG
-2090 IDNNDA
+2090 TDNNDA

-2110 QPNVSETTDNGK
+2110 QPNVTESTDNAN
-2122 ADASPTTPNNSDAA
+2122 ADTSSTTTNNQNDTT
-2136 TGETTATSAT
+2136 TGETTATSANSSAT
-2146 DDANDKPQANNN
+2146 NDANNKPTANNN
-2158 SSVDASTNSP
+2158 SSVDASTDNSA
-2168 TMDNDVTSKP
+2168 TGNGTTDKP
-2178 EVESTNNGTTDKPVT
+2178 EVESTNNGTTDKPAT

-2216 NAPTGST
+2216 NVPTGST

-2233 AASSADSKDNAS
+2233 ATSSADSKDNAS

-2301 ADITEPNVPSN
+2301 ADITEPKVSSN

-2324 TDAGQLK
+2324 TDAEQHN
-2331 SETNVASNEADKSPS
+2331 SDTNVTSNEVVKSPS
-2346 KADTEVSNKPSTS
+2346 KADTDVSNKPSTS

-2368 TSTNVSQKDDTATAD
+2368 TSTNVSQTDDTATAD
-2383 TNDTQT
+2383 TNDTQK
-2389 SVGPVANNK
+2389 SVGSAANNK
-2398 AKDMQTNDTQKSV
+2398 AKDMQTNDM
-2411 GSVANNK
+2411 K
-2418 ATQNDGANASPATV
+2418 APLATV
-2432 SNGSNSANQDMLN
+2432 SKGSNSANQDMLN
-2445 VTKPEENK
+2445 VTKTKENK
-2453 VKTKSAQQGKVNKP
+2453 ANAKSVQQGKVNKP

-2507 QQTEE
+2507 HQTEE

>member
-30 SINPTTASAAEQNQ
+30 STNPTTASAAEQNQ

-53 ADANAQPNANA
+53 ADANTQPNANA
-64 GAQANPAAQPAAPAN
+64 GAQANPTAQPATPAN
-79 QGQPAAQPANQGG
+79 QGQP
-92 QANPAGGTAQPAGG
+92 
-106 AAQPAAGTAQP
+106 
-117 AGQGN
+117 
-122 QADPNN
+122 
-128 AAQAQPGNQAAPA
+128 
-141 NQAGQGNNQAT
+141 
-152 PANQTQPANAPAAA
+152 AA

-198 DPAISTDENRQDPTV
+198 DPAISTDENRQDPIV

-394 NNKEY
+394 NNKEF

-404 IGNNGNFGASLKSDQ
+404 IGNNGNFGASLKADQ

-577 TILNEDANHVETA
+577 NILNEDANHVETA
-590 NRASQTDI
+590 NRASQADI

-724 IGKIETKAIKDIG
+724 IGKIETKAIKDID

-751 AINDINQTTPA
+751 AINDINQTAPA

-806 VSGVKAIETT
+806 VSGVKAIEATT
-816 MTAQDL
+816 TAQDL

-876 AAVEA
+876 AAVDA

-957 TKKQEARTNLDT
+957 TKKQEARTNLDA
-969 ANSNSEVATAKD
+969 ANTNSDVTTAKD

-1034 QAVVTANADIDNAA
+1034 QAVVTANTDIDNAA
-1048 ANADIDNAAANAD
+1048 ANTD

-1080 NVKPAAKQ
+1080 NVKPTAKQ

-1100 INANNGS
+1100 IDANNGA
-1107 TTEEKEAAKQQVQTE
+1107 TTEEKATAKQQVQTE

-1164 QAIATKANERKTA
+1164 QAITTKANERKTA

-1236 KVTARNEITAILNNK
+1236 KATARNEIATILNNK
-1251 LQEIQATP
+1251 LQAIQATP
-1259 DATDEEKQAADAEAN
+1259 DATNEEKQAADAEAN
-1274 TENGKANQAI
+1274 TENGKAIQAI
-1284 SAAITNAQVDEAKAN
+1284 AAATTNADVDEAKAN

-1325 ATQTN
+1325 VAQTS

-1339 TEEKEA
+1339 NEEKEA

-1387 TAVKLN
+1387 TAVKSN

-1434 YLDIL
+1434 YQDIL

-1452 QAVTDIQGITADTTI
+1452 QAVADLQGITADTTI

-1477 KANEQ
+1477 KAREQ

-1505 AQLTQGNQNIENAQS
+1505 AELTQGNQNIENAQS
-1520 IDDVNTAKENAI
+1520 IDDVNTAKDNAI

-1556 QNKITEILSDN
+1556 QNKITEILNDN

-1577 IEPVRATYEE
+1577 IEPVRAAYEE
-1587 GLNNINT
+1587 GLNSINT

-1618 PVKKPAGKTALDQAA
+1618 PVKKPAGKKELDQAA

-1658 DAALNQAKTNVDQSS
+1658 DTELNQAKTNVDQSS
-1673 TNEYV
+1673 TNDYV
-1678 DNAVKEGKAKINAVK
+1678 DNAVKEGKARINAVK

-1729 EAKQKLAELKQ
+1729 EAKQKLSELKQ

-1755 EVQIHNDLDNI
+1755 EVQIHTDLDNI
-1766 NDYTIPTGKKESATT
+1766 NDYTIPTGKKETATT

-1816 QTALES
+1816 QTTLES

-1850 TVKPKANQAIEVK
+1850 TVKPKANQAIEAK
-1863 AEDTKESIDQ
+1863 AEDTKESIDH

-1954 TTEEKEAFTNALED
+1954 TTEEKEAFTNTLED

-2002 NPEVKK
+2002 NPVVKK

-2058 NAEVA
+2058 NPEVA

-2078 QNDPDANDTNNG
+2078 QNDPNANDTNSG
-2090 IDNNDA
+2090 SDNNDA

-2110 QPNVSETTDNGK
+2110 QPNVTESTDNTN
-2122 ADASPTTPNNSDAA
+2122 ADTSSTTTNNQNDAA
-2136 TGETTATSAT
+2136 TGGTTVTSTNNPST
-2146 DDANDKPQANNN
+2146 DDANNKPTANNN
-2158 SSVDASTNSP
+2158 SSVDASADNSA
-2168 TMDNDVTSKP
+2168 TGNGTTDKP
-2178 EVESTNNGTTDKPVT
+2178 EVESTNNGTTDKPAT

-2208 STTTATNE
+2208 STTATNE
-2216 NAPTGST
+2216 NAPIGST
-2223 ATAPTTASTE
+2223 ATAPTTASTG

-2301 ADITEPNVPSN
+2301 ADITEPKVSSN
-2312 TSKDKEESTTNQ
+2312 TSKDKKESTTNQ

-2331 SETNVASNEADKSPS
+2331 SETNVASNEADKSSS
-2346 KADTEVSNKPSTS
+2346 KADTEVSNKTSTS

-2368 TSTNVSQKDDTATAD
+2368 TSTEDSQKADMATTD
-2383 TNDTQT
+2383 TNDTQK
-2389 SVGPVANNK
+2389 SVDSAANNK
-2398 AKDMQTNDTQKSV
+2398 AKDMQTNDM
-2411 GSVANNK
+2411 K
-2418 ATQNDGANASPATV
+2418 ASLATV

-2445 VTKPEENK
+2445 VTKTEENK
-2453 VKTKSAQQGKVNKP
+2453 ASAKSAQQGKVNKP

>member
-1 MNLFR
+1 
-6 QQKFSIRKFNVGIFS
+6 
-21 ALIATVTFI
+21 
-30 SINPTTASAAEQNQ
+30 
-44 PAQNQPAQP
+44 
-53 ADANAQPNANA
+53 
-64 GAQANPAAQPAAPAN
+64 
-79 QGQPAAQPANQGG
+79 
-92 QANPAGGTAQPAGG
+92 
-106 AAQPAAGTAQP
+106 
-117 AGQGN
+117 
-122 QADPNN
+122 
-128 AAQAQPGNQAAPA
+128 
-141 NQAGQGNNQAT
+141 
-152 PANQTQPANAPAAA
+152 
-166 QPAAPVAANAQ
+166 
-177 TQDPNASNTGEGS
+177 
-190 INTTLTFD
+190 
-198 DPAISTDENRQDPTV
+198 
-213 TVTDKV
+213 
-219 NGYSLIN
+219 
-226 NGKIGFV
+226 
-233 NSELRRSDMFD
+233 MFD

-341 DLQFIPDNTA
+341 DLEFIPDNTA

-404 IGNNGNFGASLKSDQ
+404 IGNNGNFGASLKADQ

-553 SQVDNSHYTTASIA
+553 SQVDDSHYTTASIA

-590 NRASQTDI
+590 NRASQADI

-606 AALIDNQAAIAELD
+606 AALIDNQAAISELD

-654 AIAEINKQTTSQG
+654 AIAEINKQTTAQG

-724 IGKIETKAIKDIG
+724 IGKIETKAIKDID

-751 AINDINQTTPA
+751 AINDINQTAPA

-806 VSGVKAIETT
+806 VSGVKAIEATT
-816 MTAQDL
+816 TAQDL
-822 ERVKNEEISKIEN
+822 DRVKNEEIFKIEN

-868 NEEVAEAD
+868 DEEVAEAD
-876 AAVEA
+876 AAVDA
-881 AQKQGLHDI
+881 AQTEGLHDI

-901 TKSKVLDKINAIQ
+901 TKAKVLDKINAIQ
-914 TQAKVKPAADTEV
+914 TQARVKPAADREV
-927 ENAYNTRKQEIQNSN
+927 DNAYNTRKQEIQNSN
-942 ASTTEEKQ
+942 TSTTGEKE
-950 AAYTELD
+950 AAYTQLD
-957 TKKQEARTNLDT
+957 AKKQEARTNLDA
-969 ANSNSEVATAKD
+969 ANTNSAVTTAKD

-1034 QAVVTANADIDNAA
+1034 QAVVNANADIDNAA
-1048 ANADIDNAAANAD
+1048 ANND

-1080 NVKPAAKQ
+1080 NVKPQAKQ

-1100 INANNGS
+1100 IDANNGA
-1107 TTEEKEAAKQQVQTE
+1107 TTEEKTAAKQQVQTE

-1164 QAIATKANERKTA
+1164 QAIATKANERKAA
-1177 IAQTQDIT
+1177 IAQTQEIT
-1185 AEEIAAANADVDN
+1185 AEEIAAANANVDN
-1198 AVTQANSNIEA
+1198 AVTEANNHIET

-1214 DVDQA
+1214 EVDQA
-1219 KTTGET
+1219 KTTGEA

-1236 KVTARNEITAILNNK
+1236 KATARNEITTILNNK
-1251 LQEIQATP
+1251 LQAIQATP
-1259 DATDEEKQAADAEAN
+1259 DATDEEKQAAETEAN
-1274 TENGKANQAI
+1274 TENAKANQAI
-1284 SAAITNAQVDEAKAN
+1284 TAATTNAEVDEAKTN

-1307 TPKVVK
+1307 TPKVMK

-1325 ATQTN
+1325 AAQTA

-1339 TEEKEA
+1339 NEEKEA

-1363 ATDDNGVDQAKDAGK
+1363 ATDNNGVDTAKDAGK

-1387 TAVKLN
+1387 TAVKSN
-1393 AKNDVDQAVTT
+1393 AKNEVDQAVTT

-1421 AAKDLVLKAKEKA
+1421 AAKDLVSKAKAKEKA
-1434 YLDIL
+1434 YQDIL

-1452 QAVTDIQGITADTTI
+1452 QAVADIQGITADTTI

-1477 KANEQ
+1477 KAKEQ

-1505 AQLTQGNQNIENAQS
+1505 AQLTQGNQNIENAKS
-1520 IDDVNTAKENAI
+1520 IDDVNTAKDNAI

-1542 DVKTNARAELLTEM
+1542 DVKTNARAELLNEM
-1556 QNKITEILSDN
+1556 QNKITEILNDN

-1577 IEPVRATYEE
+1577 IEPVRAAYEE
-1587 GLNNINT
+1587 GLNNINAAT
-1594 ANTTGDV
+1594 TTGDV

-1618 PVKKPAGKTALDQAA
+1618 PVKKPAGKTELDQAA
-1633 ADRKTQIEQTPNASQ
+1633 ADKKTQIEQTPNASQ

-1658 DAALNQAKTNVDQSS
+1658 DAALNQAKTNIDQSS

-1788 QKKNNISADT
+1788 QKKNNILADT

-1822 INNGVDNG
+1822 INNGVDNS
-1830 DVDDALTQGKAAI
+1830 DVDDALTQGKATI
-1843 DAIQVDA
+1843 DAVQVDA
-1850 TVKPKANQAIEVK
+1850 TVKPKANQAIDAK
-1863 AEDTKESIDQ
+1863 AQETKESIDQ
-1873 SDQLTAEEKTEAL
+1873 SDQLTAEEKTAAL
-1886 AMIKQIT
+1886 ATIKQIT

-2002 NPEVKK
+2002 NPVVKK

-2018 NKQIEIIKNADAD
+2018 NKQIEIIENAD

-2058 NAEVA
+2058 NTEVD

-2078 QNDPDANDTNNG
+2078 QKDPNANDTNSG
-2090 IDNNDA
+2090 SDNNDA

-2110 QPNVSETTDNGK
+2110 QPNVTESTDNAN
-2122 ADASPTTPNNSDAA
+2122 ADTSSTTTNNHNDAA
-2136 TGETTATSAT
+2136 TGGTTATSTDNSAT
-2146 DDANDKPQANNN
+2146 GNGTSDK
-2158 SSVDASTNSP
+2158 S
-2168 TMDNDVTSKP
+2168 
-2178 EVESTNNGTTDKPVT
+2178 EVESTNNGTTDKSAT

-2201 ESTTNNN
+2201 ESARNNN
-2208 STTTATNE
+2208 STTATNE

-2223 ATAPTTASTE
+2223 ATVPTTNASTG

-2278 AEKDGRDSTNQSMV
+2278 DEKDGRDSTNQSMV

-2301 ADITEPNVPSN
+2301 ADITEPKVPSN
-2312 TSKDKEESTTNQ
+2312 TEKDKKESTTNQ

-2331 SETNVASNEADKSPS
+2331 SETNVASNEADKSEGNV
-2346 KADTEVSNKPSTS
+2346 DTDVSNKPSTS
-2359 ASSEAKDKM
+2359 KPSEAKDKA
-2368 TSTNVSQKDDTATAD
+2368 TSTEDSQKADMATSDKKDNQAAIGATAD
-2383 TNDTQT
+2383 
-2389 SVGPVANNK
+2389 V
-2398 AKDMQTNDTQKSV
+2398 
-2411 GSVANNK
+2411 NNK

-2432 SNGSNSANQDMLN
+2432 SNGSNSANQDMLK
-2445 VTKPEENK
+2445 VTNTDKHQAK
-2453 VKTKSAQQGKVNKP
+2453 ATSAQQGKENKA

-2486 YAELALGAGM
+2486 YVELALGAGM

>member
-30 SINPTTASAAEQNQ
+30 STNPTTASAAEQNQ

-53 ADANAQPNANA
+53 ADANTQPNANA
-64 GAQANPAAQPAAPAN
+64 GAQANPAAQPA
-79 QGQPAAQPANQGG
+79 NQGG
-92 QANPAGGTAQPAGG
+92 QANPAGG
-106 AAQPAAGTAQP
+106 AAQPNTQP

-128 AAQAQPGNQAAPA
+128 AAQAQPG
-141 NQAGQGNNQAT
+141 NQAT

-244 KNNPQNYQARGN
+244 KNNPQNYQAKGN

-404 IGNNGNFGASLKSDQ
+404 IGNNGNFGASLKADQ

-590 NRASQTDI
+590 NRASQADI

-724 IGKIETKAIKDIG
+724 IGKIETKAIKDID

-751 AINDINQTTPA
+751 AINDINQTAPA

-806 VSGVKAIETT
+806 VSGVKAIEATT
-816 MTAQDL
+816 TAQDL

-868 NEEVAEAD
+868 NEEVAEADAAEAD

-957 TKKQEARTNLDT
+957 AKKQEARTNLDA
-969 ANSNSEVATAKD
+969 ANTNSDVTTAKD

-1034 QAVVTANADIDNAA
+1034 QVVVT

-1080 NVKPAAKQ
+1080 NVKPTAKQ

-1100 INANNGS
+1100 IDANNGA

-1122 KTTADTAIDGAHSN
+1122 KTAADAAIDAAHSN
-1136 AEVEAAKN
+1136 VEVEAAKN

-1153 QPATTTKDDAK
+1153 QPATTTKDNAK

-1236 KVTARNEITAILNNK
+1236 KATARNEITAILNNK
-1251 LQEIQATP
+1251 LQAIQATP
-1259 DATDEEKQAADAEAN
+1259 DATNEEKQAADAEAN
-1274 TENGKANQAI
+1274 TENGKAIQAI
-1284 SAAITNAQVDEAKAN
+1284 AAATTNADVDEAKAN

-1339 TEEKEA
+1339 NEEKEA

-1387 TAVKLN
+1387 TAVKSN

-1434 YLDIL
+1434 YQDIL

-1452 QAVTDIQGITADTTI
+1452 QAVADIQGITADTTI

-1520 IDDVNTAKENAI
+1520 IDDVNTAKDNAI

-1556 QNKITEILSDN
+1556 QNKITEILN
-1567 TTTNE
+1567 NNETTNE
-1572 EKGKD
+1572 EKGND
-1577 IEPVRATYEE
+1577 IGPVRAAYEE
-1587 GLNNINT
+1587 GLNNINAATTT
-1594 ANTTGDV
+1594 ADV

-1618 PVKKPAGKTALDQAA
+1618 PVKKPAGKKELDQAA
-1633 ADRKTQIEQTPNASQ
+1633 ADKKTQIEQTPNASQ
-1648 QEINDAKQEV
+1648 QEINDAKQEI
-1658 DAALNQAKTNVDQSS
+1658 DTELNQAKTNVDQSS

-2002 NPEVKK
+2002 NPVVKK

-2058 NAEVA
+2058 NTEVA

-2090 IDNNDA
+2090 TDNNDA

-2136 TGETTATSAT
+2136 TGETTVTSAT
-2146 DDANDKPQANNN
+2146 DDAKDKPQANNN
-2158 SSVDASTNSP
+2158 SSADASTNSP

-2178 EVESTNNGTTDKPVT
+2178 KVESTNNGTTDKPVT

-2223 ATAPTTASTE
+2223 TTAPTTASTE

-2312 TSKDKEESTTNQ
+2312 TSKDKEESTSNQ
-2324 TDAGQLK
+2324 TDAGQPK

-2389 SVGPVANNK
+2389 SVGPDANNK
-2398 AKDMQTNDTQKSV
+2398 AMQN
-2411 GSVANNK
+2411 G
-2418 ATQNDGANASPATV
+2418 GANASSATV
-2432 SNGSNSANQDMLN
+2432 SNGSHSMHQDMLK
-2445 VTKPEENK
+2445 VTNTDDHQA
-2453 VKTKSAQQGKVNKP
+2453 KTKSAQQGKVNKP

>member
-30 SINPTTASAAEQNQ
+30 STNPTTASAAEQNQ

-53 ADANAQPNANA
+53 ADANTQPNANA
-64 GAQANPAAQPAAPAN
+64 GAQANPTAQPATPAN
-79 QGQPAAQPANQGG
+79 QGQPAAQPASQGG
-92 QANPAGGTAQPAGG
+92 QANPAGG
-106 AAQPAAGTAQP
+106 AAQPNTQP

-141 NQAGQGNNQAT
+141 NQAGQGNNQATPNNNAT

-198 DPAISTDENRQDPTV
+198 DPAISTDENRQDPIV

-394 NNKEY
+394 NNKEF

-404 IGNNGNFGASLKSDQ
+404 IGNNGNFGASLKADQ

-590 NRASQTDI
+590 NRASQADI

-654 AIAEINKQTTSQG
+654 AIAEINKQTTAQG

-687 VKPQAKQDIIQAVT
+687 VKPQA
-701 TRKQQ
+701 
-706 IKKSN
+706 
-711 ASLQDEKDVANDK
+711 
-724 IGKIETKAIKDIG
+724 
-737 AATTNAQVEAIKTK
+737 
-751 AINDINQTTPA
+751 
-762 TTAKAAALE
+762 
-771 EFDEVV
+771 
-777 QAQIDQAPLNPDTT
+777 
-791 NEEVAEAIERINAAK
+791 
-806 VSGVKAIETT
+806 
-816 MTAQDL
+816 
-822 ERVKNEEISKIEN
+822 
-835 ITDSTQTK
+835 
-843 MDAYNEVKQAA
+843 
-854 TARKAQNATVSNAT
+854 
-868 NEEVAEAD
+868 
-876 AAVEA
+876 
-881 AQKQGLHDI
+881 
-890 QVVKSKQEVAD
+890 
-901 TKSKVLDKINAIQ
+901 
-914 TQAKVKPAADTEV
+914 
-927 ENAYNTRKQEIQNSN
+927 
-942 ASTTEEKQ
+942 
-950 AAYTELD
+950 
-957 TKKQEARTNLDT
+957 
-969 ANSNSEVATAKD
+969 
-981 NGIAAINQVQAAT
+981 
-994 TKKSDAKAEI
+994 
-1004 AQKASER
+1004 
-1011 KTAIEAMNDSTTE
+1011 
-1024 EQQAAKDKVD
+1024 
-1034 QAVVTANADIDNAA
+1034 
-1048 ANADIDNAAANAD
+1048 
-1061 VDNAKTTNE
+1061 
-1070 ATIAAITPDA
+1070 
-1080 NVKPAAKQ
+1080 
-1088 AIADKVQAQETA
+1088 
-1100 INANNGS
+1100 
-1107 TTEEKEAAKQQVQTE
+1107 
-1122 KTTADTAIDGAHSN
+1122 
-1136 AEVEAAKN
+1136 
-1144 AEIAKIEAI
+1144 
-1153 QPATTTKDDAK
+1153 
-1164 QAIATKANERKTA
+1164 
-1177 IAQTQDIT
+1177 
-1185 AEEIAAANADVDN
+1185 
-1198 AVTQANSNIEA
+1198 
-1209 ANSQN
+1209 
-1214 DVDQA
+1214 
-1219 KTTGET
+1219 
-1225 SIDQVTPTVNK
+1225 
-1236 KVTARNEITAILNNK
+1236 
-1251 LQEIQATP
+1251 
-1259 DATDEEKQAADAEAN
+1259 
-1274 TENGKANQAI
+1274 
-1284 SAAITNAQVDEAKAN
+1284 
-1299 AEAAINAV
+1299 
-1307 TPKVVK
+1307 
-1313 KQAAKDEIDQLQ
+1313 
-1325 ATQTN
+1325 
-1330 VINNDQNAT
+1330 
-1339 TEEKEA
+1339 
-1345 AIQQLATAV
+1345 
-1354 TDAKNNITA
+1354 
-1363 ATDDNGVDQAKDAGK
+1363 
-1378 NSIQSTQPA
+1378 
-1387 TAVKLN
+1387 
-1393 AKNDVDQAVTT
+1393 
-1404 QNQAID
+1404 
-1410 NTTGATTEEKN
+1410 
-1421 AAKDLVLKAKEKA
+1421 
-1434 YLDIL
+1434 
-1439 NAQTTNDVTQIKD
+1439 
-1452 QAVTDIQGITADTTI
+1452 
-1467 KDVAKDELAT
+1467 
-1477 KANEQ
+1477 
-1482 KALIAQTADATTEEK
+1482 
-1497 EQANQQVD
+1497 
-1505 AQLTQGNQNIENAQS
+1505 
-1520 IDDVNTAKENAI
+1520 
-1532 QAIDPIQAST
+1532 
-1542 DVKTNARAELLTEM
+1542 
-1556 QNKITEILSDN
+1556 
-1567 TTTNE
+1567 
-1572 EKGKD
+1572 
-1577 IEPVRATYEE
+1577 
-1587 GLNNINT
+1587 
-1594 ANTTGDV
+1594 
-1601 TTAKDTA
+1601 
-1608 VQKVQQLHAN
+1608 
-1618 PVKKPAGKTALDQAA
+1618 
-1633 ADRKTQIEQTPNASQ
+1633 
-1648 QEINDAKQEV
+1648 
-1658 DAALNQAKTNVDQSS
+1658 
-1673 TNEYV
+1673 
-1678 DNAVKEGKAKINAVK
+1678 
-1693 TFSEYK
+1693 
-1699 KDALAKIA
+1699 
-1707 DAYNAK
+1707 
-1713 VNEADNSNA
+1713 
-1722 STSSEIA
+1722 
-1729 EAKQKLAELKQ
+1729 
-1740 TADQNVNQATSKDDI
+1740 
-1755 EVQIHNDLDNI
+1755 
-1766 NDYTIPTGKKESATT
+1766 
-1781 DLYAYAD
+1781 
-1788 QKKNNISADT
+1788 
-1798 NATQDEK
+1798 
-1805 QQAIKQVDQNV
+1805 
-1816 QTALES
+1816 
-1822 INNGVDNG
+1822 
-1830 DVDDALTQGKAAI
+1830 
-1843 DAIQVDA
+1843 
-1850 TVKPKANQAIEVK
+1850 NQAIEAK
-1863 AEDTKESIDQ
+1863 AEDTKESIDH

-1886 AMIKQIT
+1886 AMIKQIK

-2002 NPEVKK
+2002 NPVVKK

-2058 NAEVA
+2058 NTEVA

-2078 QNDPDANDTNNG
+2078 QNDPNANDTNSG
-2090 IDNNDA
+2090 SDNNDA

-2110 QPNVSETTDNGK
+2110 QPNVTESTDNGK
-2122 ADASPTTPNNSDAA
+2122 ADASPTTPNNSDPA
-2136 TGETTATSAT
+2136 TGETTAT
-2146 DDANDKPQANNN
+2146 DDANNKPTANNN
-2158 SSVDASTNSP
+2158 SSVDESADNSA
-2168 TMDNDVTSKP
+2168 TGNGTTDKP
-2178 EVESTNNGTTDKPVT
+2178 EVESTNNGTTDKPAT

-2208 STTTATNE
+2208 STTATNE

-2223 ATAPTTASTE
+2223 ATAPTTNASTG

-2292 ESTTETLPS
+2292 ESTAETLPS
-2301 ADITEPNVPSN
+2301 ADITEPKVSSN
-2312 TSKDKEESTTNQ
+2312 TSKDKKESTTNQ
-2324 TDAGQLK
+2324 TGAGQLK
-2331 SETNVASNEADKSPS
+2331 SETNVASNEADKSEGNV
-2346 KADTEVSNKPSTS
+2346 DTEVSNKPSIS
-2359 ASSEAKDKM
+2359 KPSEAKDKA
-2368 TSTNVSQKDDTATAD
+2368 TSTEDSQKADMSTADTKDNQASIGATAD
-2383 TNDTQT
+2383 
-2389 SVGPVANNK
+2389 V
-2398 AKDMQTNDTQKSV
+2398 
-2411 GSVANNK
+2411 NNK

-2432 SNGSNSANQDMLN
+2432 SKGSNSANQGMLK
-2445 VTKPEENK
+2445 VTNTDKHQAK
-2453 VKTKSAQQGKVNKP
+2453 VTSAQQGKVNKP

>member
-30 SINPTTASAAEQNQ
+30 STNPTTASAAEQNQ

-53 ADANAQPNANA
+53 ADANTQPNANA
-64 GAQANPAAQPAAPAN
+64 GAQANPTAQPAAPAN
-79 QGQPAAQPANQGG
+79 QGQPAVQPANQGG
-92 QANPAGGTAQPAGG
+92 QANPAGG
-106 AAQPAAGTAQP
+106 AAQPNTQP

-128 AAQAQPGNQAAPA
+128 AAQAQPGNQATPA
-141 NQAGQGNNQAT
+141 NQAGQGNNQATPNNNAT

-244 KNNPQNYQARGN
+244 KNNPQNYQAKGN

-404 IGNNGNFGASLKSDQ
+404 IGNNGNFGASLKADQ

-431 YVNDSLTTTF
+431 YVNNSLTTTF

-577 TILNEDANHVETA
+577 TILNEDANHVKTA
-590 NRASQTDI
+590 NRASQADI

-620 AKAQEKV
+620 TKAQEKV

-654 AIAEINKQTTSQG
+654 AIAEINKQTTAQG

-724 IGKIETKAIKDIG
+724 IGKIETKAIKDID

-806 VSGVKAIETT
+806 VSGVKAIEATT
-816 MTAQDL
+816 TAQDL

-876 AAVEA
+876 AAVDA

-927 ENAYNTRKQEIQNSN
+927 ESAYNTRKQEIQNSN

-957 TKKQEARTNLDT
+957 TKKQEARTNLDA
-969 ANSNSEVATAKD
+969 ANTNSDV
-981 NGIAAINQVQAAT
+981 T
-994 TKKSDAKAEI
+994 T
-1004 AQKASER
+1004 
-1011 KTAIEAMNDSTTE
+1011 
-1024 EQQAAKDKVD
+1024 AKDKVD

-1048 ANADIDNAAANAD
+1048 ANND

-1100 INANNGS
+1100 IDGNNGS
-1107 TTEEKEAAKQQVQTE
+1107 TTEEKAAAKQQVQTE
-1122 KTTADTAIDGAHSN
+1122 KTTADAAIDAAHTN
-1136 AEVEAAKN
+1136 AEVEAAKK
-1144 AEIAKIEAI
+1144 AAIAKIEAI
-1153 QPATTTKDDAK
+1153 QPATTTKDNAK
-1164 QAIATKANERKTA
+1164 EAIATKANERKTA

-1219 KTTGET
+1219 KTTGEN

-1236 KVTARNEITAILNNK
+1236 KATARNEITAILNNK

-1284 SAAITNAQVDEAKAN
+1284 SAATTNAQVDEAKAN

-1387 TAVKLN
+1387 TAVKSN

-1434 YLDIL
+1434 YQDIL

-1452 QAVTDIQGITADTTI
+1452 QAVADIQGITADTTI

-1520 IDDVNTAKENAI
+1520 IDDVNTAKDNAI

-1556 QNKITEILSDN
+1556 QNKITEILN
-1567 TTTNE
+1567 NNETTNE
-1572 EKGKD
+1572 EKGND
-1577 IEPVRATYEE
+1577 IGPVRAAYEE
-1587 GLNNINT
+1587 GLNNINAAT
-1594 ANTTGDV
+1594 TTGDV

-1618 PVKKPAGKTALDQAA
+1618 PVKKPAGKKELDQAA
-1633 ADRKTQIEQTPNASQ
+1633 ADKKTPIEQTPNASQ

-1658 DAALNQAKTNVDQSS
+1658 DTELNQAKTNVDQSS

-1699 KDALAKIA
+1699 KDALAKIE

-1949 VDADA
+1949 VNADA

-2110 QPNVSETTDNGK
+2110 QPNVSETTANGK

-2255 NNSAESQSTNGKVA
+2255 NNSAESQSTNDKVA

-2278 AEKDGRDSTNQSMV
+2278 AEKDGSDSTNQSMV

-2359 ASSEAKDKM
+2359 ASSEAKEKM

-2383 TNDTQT
+2383 TNDTQ
-2389 SVGPVANNK
+2389 
-2398 AKDMQTNDTQKSV
+2398 KSV
-2411 GSVANNK
+2411 GSAANNK

-2445 VTKPEENK
+2445 VTNTDDHQA
-2453 VKTKSAQQGKVNKP
+2453 KTKSAQQGKVNKA

>member
-30 SINPTTASAAEQNQ
+30 STNPTTASAAEQNQ

-53 ADANAQPNANA
+53 ADVNTQPNANA
-64 GAQANPAAQPAAPAN
+64 GAQANPTAQPAAPAN

-92 QANPAGGTAQPAGG
+92 QANPAGG
-106 AAQPAAGTAQP
+106 AAQPNTQP

-152 PANQTQPANAPAAA
+152 PNNNATPANQTQPANAPAAA

-177 TQDPNASNTGEGS
+177 TQDPNASNTREGS

-394 NNKEY
+394 NNKEF

-404 IGNNGNFGASLKSDQ
+404 VGNNGNFGASLKAYQ

-455 VNYDQNANKVTFT
+455 VNYDQTANT
-468 SQGVTT
+468 
-474 ARGTHTKEVLFPDK
+474 
-488 SLKLSYKVNVANID
+488 N
-502 TPKNIDFNE
+502 
-511 KLTYRTASDVVIN
+511 SDV
-524 NAQPEVTLT
+524 T
-533 ADPFSVAVEMNKD
+533 
-546 ALQQQVN
+546 
-553 SQVDNSHYTTASIA
+553 
-567 EYNKLKQQAD
+567 
-577 TILNEDANHVETA
+577 
-590 NRASQTDI
+590 
-598 DGLVTKLQ
+598 
-606 AALIDNQAAIAELD
+606 
-620 AKAQEKV
+620 
-627 TAAQQS
+627 
-633 KKVTQDEV
+633 
-641 AALVTKINNDKNN
+641 
-654 AIAEINKQTTSQG
+654 
-667 VTTEKDNGIAVLEQ
+667 
-681 DVITPT
+681 
-687 VKPQAKQDIIQAVT
+687 
-701 TRKQQ
+701 
-706 IKKSN
+706 
-711 ASLQDEKDVANDK
+711 
-724 IGKIETKAIKDIG
+724 
-737 AATTNAQVEAIKTK
+737 
-751 AINDINQTTPA
+751 
-762 TTAKAAALE
+762 
-771 EFDEVV
+771 
-777 QAQIDQAPLNPDTT
+777 
-791 NEEVAEAIERINAAK
+791 
-806 VSGVKAIETT
+806 
-816 MTAQDL
+816 
-822 ERVKNEEISKIEN
+822 
-835 ITDSTQTK
+835 
-843 MDAYNEVKQAA
+843 
-854 TARKAQNATVSNAT
+854 
-868 NEEVAEAD
+868 
-876 AAVEA
+876 
-881 AQKQGLHDI
+881 
-890 QVVKSKQEVAD
+890 
-901 TKSKVLDKINAIQ
+901 
-914 TQAKVKPAADTEV
+914 
-927 ENAYNTRKQEIQNSN
+927 
-942 ASTTEEKQ
+942 
-950 AAYTELD
+950 
-957 TKKQEARTNLDT
+957 
-969 ANSNSEVATAKD
+969 TAKD
-981 NGIAAINQVQAAT
+981 NGIAAINQVQAVT
-994 TKKSDAKAEI
+994 TKKSDAKAGI

-1034 QAVVTANADIDNAA
+1034 QAVVTANTDIDNAA
-1048 ANADIDNAAANAD
+1048 ANTD

-1080 NVKPAAKQ
+1080 NVKPTAKQ

-1100 INANNGS
+1100 IDANNGA
-1107 TTEEKEAAKQQVQTE
+1107 TTEEKATAKQQVQTE

-1164 QAIATKANERKTA
+1164 QAITTKANERKTA

-1236 KVTARNEITAILNNK
+1236 KATARNEITTILNNK

-1259 DATDEEKQAADAEAN
+1259 DVTDEEKQTADAEAN

-1284 SAAITNAQVDEAKAN
+1284 SAATTNAQVDEAKAN

-1307 TPKVVK
+1307 TSKVVK

-1325 ATQTN
+1325 VAQTS

-1363 ATDDNGVDQAKDAGK
+1363 ATDDNGVDTAKDAGK

-1387 TAVKLN
+1387 TAVKSN
-1393 AKNDVDQAVTT
+1393 AKNEVDQAVTT

-1421 AAKDLVLKAKEKA
+1421 AAKDLVLKVKEKA
-1434 YLDIL
+1434 YQDIL

-1452 QAVTDIQGITADTTI
+1452 QAVADVQGITADTTI
-1467 KDVAKDELAT
+1467 KDVARDELAT

-1497 EQANQQVD
+1497 EQENQQVD

-1520 IDDVNTAKENAI
+1520 IDDVNTAKDNAI

-1658 DAALNQAKTNVDQSS
+1658 DAVLNQAKTNVDQSS

-1713 VNEADNSNA
+1713 VNEEDNSNA

-1766 NDYTIPTGKKESATT
+1766 NDYTIPTGKKETATT

-1822 INNGVDNG
+1822 INNGVDNS

-1843 DAIQVDA
+1843 DTIQVDA
-1850 TVKPKANQAIEVK
+1850 TVKPKANQAIEAK
-1863 AEDTKESIDQ
+1863 AEDTKESIDH

-1893 DQAKQGI
+1893 DQAKKGI

-1929 KQKAIEELETALDQI
+1929 KQKAIEELEAALDQI

-1987 TVKNSALEQLKAQRI
+1987 TIKNSALEQLKAQRI
-2002 NPEVKK
+2002 NPVVKK
-2008 NALEAIREVV
+2008 NTLEAIREVV

-2058 NAEVA
+2058 NTEVA

-2078 QNDPDANDTNNG
+2078 QNDPNANDTNNG
-2090 IDNNDA
+2090 TDNNDA

-2110 QPNVSETTDNGK
+2110 QPNVTESTDNAN
-2122 ADASPTTPNNSDAA
+2122 ADTSSTTTNNQNDTT
-2136 TGETTATSAT
+2136 TGETTATSANSSAT
-2146 DDANDKPQANNN
+2146 NDANNKPTANNN
-2158 SSVDASTNSP
+2158 SSVDASTDNSA
-2168 TMDNDVTSKP
+2168 TGNGTTDKP
-2178 EVESTNNGTTDKPVT
+2178 EVESTNNGTTDKPAT

-2216 NAPTGST
+2216 NVPTGST

-2233 AASSADSKDNAS
+2233 ATSSADSKDNAS

-2301 ADITEPNVPSN
+2301 ADITEPKVSSN

-2324 TDAGQLK
+2324 TDAEQHN
-2331 SETNVASNEADKSPS
+2331 SDTNVTSNEVVKSPS
-2346 KADTEVSNKPSTS
+2346 KADTDVSNKPSTS

-2368 TSTNVSQKDDTATAD
+2368 TSTNVSQTDDTATAD
-2383 TNDTQT
+2383 TNDTQK
-2389 SVGPVANNK
+2389 SVGSAANNK
-2398 AKDMQTNDTQKSV
+2398 AKDMQTNDM
-2411 GSVANNK
+2411 K
-2418 ATQNDGANASPATV
+2418 APLATV
-2432 SNGSNSANQDMLN
+2432 SKGSNSANQDMLN
-2445 VTKPEENK
+2445 VTKTKENK
-2453 VKTKSAQQGKVNKP
+2453 ANAKSVQQGKVNKP

-2507 QQTEE
+2507 HQTEE